1 MTKLLPLLAIMA
13 LLLALVSLASAQ
25 EATTDTSS
33 DPDLTADPPV
43 ALQQNGLV
51 KLADNTDEVD
61 DEADGL
67 VVGFVAGDPGATP
80 PSAASYRSY
89 AVSLTT
95 GSDAGWY
102 QLVEVLIATKVT
114 GTPLARLSIH
124 RDHEG
129 SPHAEALYVTH
140 FRGASEEDPD
150 LYLEFP
156 DNTPLYPNQT
166 YWAVFEEVSGLGVYE
181 ISTAPNGDENPD
193 SWPISDTSLQRNF
206 FSLTGRT
213 WQASALN
220 PIAMVVDG
228 YPVEERVLVGAHG
241 LRDTAD
247 DGPLLRFGTERI
259 TKVWLKLPMGQTFD
273 FCEPAFVAGSGTERS
288 WRLCDLHRD
297 SHYDHEW
304 AGGRGFTTGPNPTGY
319 TISGLGVDID
329 AQSGTLDPVAN
340 IYAAEAFSSRKG
352 ARDPQSPLASYQA
365 TAGIGGSPDRFAPRT
380 AVSEKL
386 HVEPGRTYVAYFQ
399 NAAAGYYQTPNARAG
414 QDAGAEDGWTLGYPY
429 GSKFIHPLGFAGDSW
444 NFRPGD
450 SKRIPL
456 NIHGWPNPLPAAPNP
471 APPPP
476 GPVLVSTLGQPS
488 NPTSQLVGKRI
499 NLEIGYAASFT
510 NGNDAVHA
518 LHGVQI
524 EVTVIP
530 PLQVLGAI
538 RASIYSD
545 GGGEPGVALYE
556 LGLRA
561 NPQVGVLT
569 FDAPADTTL
578 AANTTFWLVIDIAH
592 SPTEDFFRTAVTS
605 GTGQDACAI
614 RDWSIGD
621 VAYFREGPGAAW
633 SPNADLLKMAIL
645 GEPASS
651 ASAELGEPAC
661 DDLPGDTTTTGR
673 LVVDGD
679 GVKGQHASARDADW
693 YAVSLD
699 AGVDYQFDVVDAP
712 PVYLL
717 KIHDDQGTELR
728 TSAIAPVGD
737 TPYYQHP
744 NRVNSLPFRTDQ
756 ADTYYVSIAS
766 PKGGHAPDRV
776 YTLSA
781 QSDDHPADTTTTA
794 VAELGELTRVYLM
807 RTSSDP
813 DDTATSD
820 VDWVRASLLANVRYH
835 ISFDVGKC
843 PQTAVIE
850 GIHDADGTAIPM
862 TSSSKACSA
871 SLYFT
876 PTTKADYYIAV
887 TGKGSQFV
895 DQDDVD
901 DDGRLKGTYH
911 DRYPF
916 IGADAVLVVSLVV
929 NYCTGE
935 SLDTLGDALTPLSE
949 PAGGDLPAGTSAAG
963 RAPIGS
969 SVTGNIE
976 SATDRD
982 WFRVRFNGRIGER
995 VYWLELKGAD
1005 TGDGTLP
1012 DPLIVGIYDRQGNYI
1027 PFSHIV
1033 GQSKTRDN
1041 DSGYGRN
1048 AITDFT
1054 APCAGDYFVAVAG
1067 FEGSTGAYTLSVTD
1081 ITDTSTSI
1089 PIESVGETWFV
1100 EWGLDTAE
1108 EGNDVDYLI
1117 GNLAPGLP
1125 ATVPAHDPRN
1135 SEPTELYD
1143 TNQRGNAGASAL
1155 FRLGVV
1161 PDRDYRLEIRV
1172 PETTDGRPAN
1182 VGFIVFRGYLPYFD
1196 LGDVDE
1202 GQRSFLFNFWL
1213 VNDQRNG
1220 DVSIEFKAP
1229 RFYEARGRTLPSRL
1243 LVGFELGEYHFEPG
1257 DVYTFV
1263 LTDITDSEDDYLG
1276 AEETTG
1282 TVAVGGSVTGNLEV
1296 DNDVDWFKVRLEEGK
1311 SYRVRMRG
1319 AESGGGTLADPFL
1332 SIGHGGS
1339 FQLTDYGFGRP
1350 VLRNDD
1356 KSESE
1361 KDSELVLSV
1370 TRTHDT
1376 WISAATSGTGTGTY
1390 TIEVEEVT
1398 PSMGQRA
1405 NSPATGGPGITGTVQ
1420 AGETLTATTDG
1431 IEDEDGLT
1439 GTVFAYQWVRSDTDI
1454 EGAASSN
1461 YTVTGAD
1468 EGKPIQV
1475 RVTFTDDAG
1484 NAESLTSYAKLS
1496 APPLII
1502 PDSETPPE
1510 STETREA
1517 REAQGA
1523 QEAAESPLTA
1533 AIHDAP
1539 ESHDGQED
1547 FTFELRF
1554 SENLEGFSYKTMRDN
1569 AFTVTGGN
1577 VEGARRLDPPSN
1589 TKWQIKIRPTSN
1601 GDVTIVLPITEDCT
1615 ADGAVCT
1622 GDRKLSNRLE
1632 IIVSGPTSQQT
1643 SQQRQESTAATG
1655 SPTISGTVQVGQTL
1669 AASTTGIADTDGL
1682 TNAAYSYQ
1690 WIAND
1695 GSSDSDIA
1703 DATASAYTLVARDA
1717 GKTIKVKVSFTDDG
1731 GNEETLTS
1739 AVTAAVAATVPDAPG
1754 SLSVSVNDTGR
1765 LDVSWGAPES
1775 NGGSSVTGYRV
1786 QWKEAPDSW
1795 DTPADVSETTV
1806 TGTGHTVTGLTDG
1819 VEYTFRVFAVNT
1831 VGDSSATD
1839 DESGT
1844 SRETTAPTLSSATVD
1859 GATLTLTFSEGLT
1872 ETPLPAVATFTVNV
1886 EGNQRGVNT
1895 VAISGSTVTLTL
1907 ASAVTSTDD
1916 VSVGYT
1922 VPSDAAAA
1930 RLKDLSDNPAESF
1943 TGQTV
1948 TNNTAAAPPPLTASI
1963 HDEPSSHDGQKEFT
1977 FELRFSEN
1985 LEGFSYK
1992 TMRDNAFTV
2001 TGGNVEGA
2009 RRLDPPSNT
2018 KWQIKIRPTS
2028 NGDVTIVLPITEDCT
2043 ADGAVC
2049 TGDRKLSNR
2058 LEIIVSGPNG

>member
-67 VVGFVAGDPGATP
+67 VVGFVAGDPGTTP

-102 QLVEVLIATKVT
+102 QLAEVLIATKVT

-181 ISTAPNGDENPD
+181 ISTAPNGDEDSD

-220 PIAMVVDG
+220 PIATVVDG

-241 LRDTAD
+241 LRDTAA
-247 DGPLLRFGTERI
+247 DGPFLRFGTERV
-259 TKVWLKLPMGQTFD
+259 TKAWLNLPKDRTFD
-273 FCEPAFVAGSGTERS
+273 FCEPDFVAGSDTETS
-288 WRLCDLHRD
+288 WRLCDLHED

-319 TISGLGVDID
+319 TITGLGVDID
-329 AQSGTLDPVAN
+329 AQSGTLDPVAD

-352 ARDPQSPLASYQA
+352 ARGPQSPLASYQA

-380 AVSEKL
+380 ADSEKL

-399 NAAAGYYQTPNARAG
+399 NAAAGYYQTPNSSRG
-414 QDAGAEDGWTLGYPY
+414 EDPGAEAGWTLGHPY
-429 GSKFIHPLGFAGDSW
+429 GSRLVRPLGFGGDSW

-450 SKRIPL
+450 SRRIPL
-456 NIHGWPNPLPAAPNP
+456 NVYGWPNPLPAAPNP

-510 NGNDAVHA
+510 NGNDAVHT

-545 GGGEPGVALYE
+545 GGGEPGVALHE

-569 FDAPADTTL
+569 FDAPADTML

-605 GTGQDACAI
+605 SRGQDACAI
-614 RDWSIGD
+614 RNWSIGD
-621 VAYFREGPGAAW
+621 VAYFREGPGATW
-633 SPNADLLKMAIL
+633 SPNADLLKMAVL
-645 GEPASS
+645 GERVSS
-651 ASAELGEPAC
+651 PLVEFDEPTC
-661 DDLPGDTTTTGR
+661 GDLPGDTATAGR
-673 LVVDGD
+673 LVVAGA
-679 GVKGQHASARDADW
+679 GVEGQHHTSTDVDW

-699 AGVDYQFDVVDAP
+699 AGVDYQFDADP
-712 PVYLL
+712 TDPQPRLYLL

-728 TSAIAPVGD
+728 TSAIAPAGG
-737 TPYYQHP
+737 PPNWYQHP

-756 ADTYYVSIAS
+756 AGAYYVSIAS
-766 PKGGHAPDRV
+766 PKGGEAPDRV
-776 YTLSA
+776 YTLTA
-781 QSDDHPADTTTTA
+781 RSDDHPADTSTTA
-794 VAELGELTRVYLM
+794 VAELGEPTRVHLM

-813 DDTATSD
+813 DDTATDD

-862 TSSSKACSA
+862 TSSSGACSA

-876 PTTKADYYIAV
+876 PPTKGDYYIAV

-895 DQDDVD
+895 DKGDVD

-916 IGADAVLVVSLVV
+916 TGADAVLVVSLVP
-929 NYCTGE
+929 NYCAGE
-935 SLDTLGDALTPLSE
+935 SFDTLRDALTPLSE
-949 PAGGDLPAGTSAAG
+949 PSGADLPAGTSASG
-963 RAPIGS
+963 QAPIGS

-982 WFRVRFNGRIGER
+982 WFRVRFNGRKGER

-1027 PFSHIV
+1027 PFSHV
-1033 GQSKTRDN
+1033 AGQFKTYDN
-1041 DSGYGRN
+1041 DSGYRRN

-1067 FEGSTGAYTLSVTD
+1067 YEGSTGSYTLSVTD

-1089 PIESVGETWFV
+1089 PA
-1100 EWGLDTAE
+1100 DDY
-1108 EGNDVDYLI
+1108 EGKGFANWQGFDGPFDGTSNGDELV

-1125 ATVPAHDPRN
+1125 ATAPVYQTDY
-1135 SEPTELYD
+1135 E
-1143 TNQRGNAGASAL
+1143 L
-1155 FRLGVV
+1155 FRLSVLPG
-1161 PDRDYRLEIRV
+1161 RNYRVEVRL
-1172 PETTDGRPAN
+1172 PETTSGEPAD
-1182 VGFIVFRGYLPYFD
+1182 VDVRLLLGLHPYSD
-1196 LGDVDE
+1196 LGRADPEDIVVRHVTHERDIPGDPSLE
-1202 GQRSFLFNFWL
+1202 FTGTRTWYFSDREL
-1213 VNDQRNG
+1213 VE
-1220 DVSIEFKAP
+1220 VVV
-1229 RFYEARGRTLPSRL
+1229 PSRWL
-1243 LVGFELGEYHFEPG
+1243 ASVDILSGEYFEPG
-1257 DVYTFV
+1257 DVYTIV
-1263 LTDITDSEDDYLG
+1263 LTDITDSGDDYLG

-1282 TVAVGGSVTGNLEV
+1282 AVTVGGGSVTGNLEV
-1296 DNDVDWFKVRLEEGK
+1296 DNDVDSFRVRLEADK
-1311 SYRVRMRG
+1311 SYRIRMRG
-1319 AESGGGTLADPFL
+1319 SESEGGTLADPYV
-1332 SIGHGGS
+1332 SIIATS
-1339 FQLTDYGFGRP
+1339 PLTQTEFGFGGFQITYNND
-1350 VLRNDD
+1350 RN
-1356 KSESE
+1356 ETE
-1361 KDSELVLSV
+1361 KDSELVV
-1370 TRTHDT
+1370 TVYSSKDYL
-1376 WISAATSGTGTGTY
+1376 ILAASPGTGTGTY
-1390 TIEVEEVT
+1390 TIEVEEAT
-1398 PSMGQRA
+1398 TSMGQRA

-1439 GTVFAYQWVRSDTDI
+1439 GAVFAYQWVRSDTDI
-1454 EGAASSN
+1454 EGAASST
-1461 YTVTGAD
+1461 YTMTGDD
-1468 EGKPIQV
+1468 EGKAIQV

-1484 NAESLTSYAKLS
+1484 NAESLTSYAVLS
-1496 APPLII
+1496 VPPLII
-1502 PDSETPPE
+1502 PDEEEQEEP
-1510 STETREA
+1510 ETREA
-1517 REAQGA
+1517 REAQGE
-1523 QEAAESPLTA
+1523 QEAAETPLTA

-1554 SENLEGFSYKTMRDN
+1554 SEEPKEDFSYQTLRDHAFTVKGGTVAGARQMDGDSDTPNIRWEISVSPDSNADVTVELSATEDCDAQGAICTDDDTMLSSPLEFTVKGPPLTASFESVPTSHNGSGEFRFRIAFSEEFSLSYKTLRDDHV
-1569 AFTVTGGN
+1569 FTVEGGK
-1577 VEGARRLDPPSN
+1577 VTGARRLVKGSN
-1589 TKWQIKIRPTSN
+1589 IGWEIVVKPDSN
-1601 GDVTIVLPITEDCT
+1601 GDVTIVLPATTDCDAQGAIC
-1615 ADGAVCT
+1615 ADG
-1622 GDRKLSNRLE
+1622 DKKLSNRLE
-1632 IIVSGPTSQQT
+1632 ITVSGP
-1643 SQQRQESTAATG
+1643 
-1655 SPTISGTVQVGQTL
+1655 
-1669 AASTTGIADTDGL
+1669 
-1682 TNAAYSYQ
+1682 
-1690 WIAND
+1690 
-1695 GSSDSDIA
+1695 
-1703 DATASAYTLVARDA
+1703 
-1717 GKTIKVKVSFTDDG
+1717 G
-1731 GNEETLTS
+1731 G
-1739 AVTAAVAATVPDAPG
+1739 
-1754 SLSVSVNDTGR
+1754 
-1765 LDVSWGAPES
+1765 
-1775 NGGSSVTGYRV
+1775 
-1786 QWKEAPDSW
+1786 
-1795 DTPADVSETTV
+1795 
-1806 TGTGHTVTGLTDG
+1806 
-1819 VEYTFRVFAVNT
+1819 
-1831 VGDSSATD
+1831 
-1839 DESGT
+1839 
-1844 SRETTAPTLSSATVD
+1844 
-1859 GATLTLTFSEGLT
+1859 
-1872 ETPLPAVATFTVNV
+1872 
-1886 EGNQRGVNT
+1886 
-1895 VAISGSTVTLTL
+1895 
-1907 ASAVTSTDD
+1907 
-1916 VSVGYT
+1916 
-1922 VPSDAAAA
+1922 
-1930 RLKDLSDNPAESF
+1930 
-1943 TGQTV
+1943 
-1948 TNNTAAAPPPLTASI
+1948 
-1963 HDEPSSHDGQKEFT
+1963 
-1977 FELRFSEN
+1977 
-1985 LEGFSYK
+1985 
-1992 TMRDNAFTV
+1992 
-2001 TGGNVEGA
+2001 
-2009 RRLDPPSNT
+2009 
-2018 KWQIKIRPTS
+2018 
-2028 NGDVTIVLPITEDCT
+2028 
-2043 ADGAVC
+2043 
-2049 TGDRKLSNR
+2049 
-2058 LEIIVSGPNG
+2058 

>member
-1 MTKLLPLLAIMA
+1 MA

-67 VVGFVAGDPGATP
+67 VVGFVAGDPGTTP

-102 QLVEVLIATKVT
+102 QLVEVLIATNVT

-156 DNTPLYPNQT
+156 DNTPLYPNRT

-181 ISTAPNGDENPD
+181 ISTAPNGDEDPD
-193 SWPISDTSLQRNF
+193 GWPISDTSLQREF
-206 FSLTGRT
+206 FSLAGRS

-241 LRDTAD
+241 LRDTAS
-247 DGPLLRFGTERI
+247 DGPFLRFGTERV
-259 TKVWLKLPMGQTFD
+259 TKVWLNLPKGRTYD
-273 FCEPAFVAGSGTERS
+273 GGATNPSIRLDCEPRFVEGPDTETS
-288 WRLCDLHRD
+288 WRLCSTNR
-297 SHYDHEW
+297 HYDHEW

-329 AQSGTLDPVAN
+329 AQSGTLDPVAD
-340 IYAAEAFSSRKG
+340 IFAAEAFSSREG

-380 AVSEKL
+380 AVSEEL
-386 HVEPGRTYVAYFQ
+386 HVDPERTYVAYFQ
-399 NAAAGYYQTPNARAG
+399 NAAAGYYQTPNASRG
-414 QDAGAEDGWTLGYPY
+414 EDPGGAGWTLGGPY
-429 GSKFIHPLGFAGDSW
+429 GSRFVRPLGFGGDSW

-450 SKRIPL
+450 SRRIPL
-456 NIHGWPNPLPAAPNP
+456 NVYGWPNPLPAAPNP

-476 GPVLVSTLGQPS
+476 GPVLVSALGQPS
-488 NPTSQLVGKRI
+488 TPTGQLVGKRI
-499 NLEIGYAASFT
+499 NLEIAYAASFT
-510 NGNDAVHA
+510 NGNDAVHT

-545 GGGEPGVALYE
+545 DGGKPGVALHE

-605 GTGQDACAI
+605 STGQDACAI
-614 RDWSIGD
+614 RNWSIGD

-645 GEPASS
+645 GERASG
-651 ASAELGEPAC
+651 ASAEVGEPTC
-661 DDLPGDTTTTGR
+661 GDLPGDTATTGR
-673 LVVDGD
+673 LVVAGA
-679 GVKGQHASARDADW
+679 GVEGQHHTATDVDW

-699 AGVDYQFDVVDAP
+699 AGVDYQFDADP
-712 PVYLL
+712 TDPQPRLYLL

-728 TSAIAPVGD
+728 TSAIAPAGG
-737 TPYYQHP
+737 PPNWYQHP

-756 ADTYYVSIAS
+756 AGAYYVSIAS
-766 PKGGHAPDRV
+766 PKGGEAPDRV
-776 YTLSA
+776 YTLTA
-781 QSDDHPADTTTTA
+781 RSDDHPADTSTTA
-794 VAELGELTRVYLM
+794 VAELGEPTRVHLM

-813 DDTATSD
+813 DDTATDD
-820 VDWVRASLLANVRYH
+820 VDWVRASLLAYVRYH

-850 GIHDADGTAIPM
+850 GIHDADGTAIPI
-862 TSSSKACSA
+862 TSSSGACST
-871 SLYFT
+871 SMYFT
-876 PTTKADYYIAV
+876 PPTKGDYYIAV

-895 DQDDVD
+895 DKDDVD
-901 DDGRLKGTYH
+901 DDDRLKGTYH

-916 IGADAVLVVSLVV
+916 TGADAVLVVSLVV

-935 SLDTLGDALTPLSE
+935 SLDTLRDALTPLSE

-1041 DSGYGRN
+1041 DSGQGRN

-1143 TNQRGNAGASAL
+1143 TNQRGDAGASAL

-1202 GQRSFLFNFWL
+1202 GQRSFIFNFWL
-1213 VNDQRNG
+1213 VADQRNG

-1276 AEETTG
+1276 AEETTE
-1282 TVAVGGSVTGNLEV
+1282 TVAVGGSASGNLEV

-1332 SIGHGGS
+1332 AIGTVKATIDGY
-1339 FQLTDYGFGRP
+1339 YGFD
-1350 VLRNDD
+1350 LSALHNDD
-1356 KSESE
+1356 KSTTD
-1361 KDSELVLSV
+1361 KDSELLVPV
-1370 TRTHDT
+1370 FTTHDAY
-1376 WISAATSGTGTGTY
+1376 IHAATSGDGTGTY
-1390 TIEVEEVT
+1390 TIEVEEV
-1398 PSMGQRA
+1398 PSMQNQRA

-1439 GTVFAYQWVRSDTDI
+1439 GAVFAYQWVRSDTDI

-1461 YTVTGAD
+1461 YTVTGDD

-1502 PDSETPPE
+1502 PDEEEQEEPET
-1510 STETREA
+1510 
-1517 REAQGA
+1517 
-1523 QEAAESPLTA
+1523 PLTA

-1539 ESHDGQED
+1539 GSHDGQED

-1554 SENLEGFSYKTMRDN
+1554 SEDPKEGFSDVTLRDH
-1569 AFTVTGGN
+1569 AFTVTRGT
-1577 VEGARRLDPPSN
+1577 VVGARRLDGDSATPNTRWEISVTPDSNADVTVELPATEDCEAQGAICTEDDTMLSIPLKFTVEGPPLTASFESVPTSHNGSENFKFRIAFSEEFSLSYKTLRDDHVFTVEGGKVTGARRLVKGSN
-1589 TKWQIKIRPTSN
+1589 IGWEIVVDPDSN
-1601 GDVTIVLPITEDCT
+1601 GDVTITLPVTEDCDAQGAIC
-1615 ADGAVCT
+1615 ADG
-1622 GDRKLSNRLE
+1622 DKKLSNRLE
-1632 IIVSGPTSQQT
+1632 ITVSGP
-1643 SQQRQESTAATG
+1643 
-1655 SPTISGTVQVGQTL
+1655 SG
-1669 AASTTGIADTDGL
+1669 
-1682 TNAAYSYQ
+1682 
-1690 WIAND
+1690 
-1695 GSSDSDIA
+1695 
-1703 DATASAYTLVARDA
+1703 
-1717 GKTIKVKVSFTDDG
+1717 
-1731 GNEETLTS
+1731 
-1739 AVTAAVAATVPDAPG
+1739 
-1754 SLSVSVNDTGR
+1754 
-1765 LDVSWGAPES
+1765 
-1775 NGGSSVTGYRV
+1775 
-1786 QWKEAPDSW
+1786 
-1795 DTPADVSETTV
+1795 
-1806 TGTGHTVTGLTDG
+1806 
-1819 VEYTFRVFAVNT
+1819 
-1831 VGDSSATD
+1831 
-1839 DESGT
+1839 
-1844 SRETTAPTLSSATVD
+1844 
-1859 GATLTLTFSEGLT
+1859 
-1872 ETPLPAVATFTVNV
+1872 
-1886 EGNQRGVNT
+1886 
-1895 VAISGSTVTLTL
+1895 
-1907 ASAVTSTDD
+1907 
-1916 VSVGYT
+1916 
-1922 VPSDAAAA
+1922 
-1930 RLKDLSDNPAESF
+1930 
-1943 TGQTV
+1943 
-1948 TNNTAAAPPPLTASI
+1948 
-1963 HDEPSSHDGQKEFT
+1963 
-1977 FELRFSEN
+1977 
-1985 LEGFSYK
+1985 
-1992 TMRDNAFTV
+1992 
-2001 TGGNVEGA
+2001 
-2009 RRLDPPSNT
+2009 
-2018 KWQIKIRPTS
+2018 
-2028 NGDVTIVLPITEDCT
+2028 
-2043 ADGAVC
+2043 
-2049 TGDRKLSNR
+2049 
-2058 LEIIVSGPNG
+2058 

>member
-33 DPDLTADPPV
+33 DPDLTADPLV

-67 VVGFVAGDPGATP
+67 VVGFVAGDPGTTP

-89 AVSLTT
+89 AVSFTT
-95 GSDAGWY
+95 GGDAGWY
-102 QLVEVLIATKVT
+102 QLVEVGIATKVT

-140 FRGASEEDPD
+140 FRGASEEAPD

-181 ISTAPNGDENPD
+181 IPTAPNGDEDPD

-220 PIAMVVDG
+220 PIAIIVDG
-228 YPVEERVLVGAHG
+228 YPIEERVLVGAHG
-241 LRDTAD
+241 LRDTAA
-247 DGPLLRFGTERI
+247 DGPFLRFGTERV
-259 TKVWLKLPMGQTFD
+259 TKAWLKLPMGQTFD

-288 WRLCDLHRD
+288 WRLCDLSPS
-297 SHYDHEW
+297 SHHDHEW

-329 AQSGTLDPVAN
+329 AQSGTLDPVAD

-380 AVSEKL
+380 PVSEKL

-399 NAAAGYYQTPNARAG
+399 NAAAGYYQTPNASRG
-414 QDAGAEDGWTLGYPY
+414 EDPGAEDGWTLGYPY

-510 NGNDAVHA
+510 NGNDAVHT

-538 RASIYSD
+538 RTSIYSD

-605 GTGQDACAI
+605 SRGQDACAI
-614 RDWSIGD
+614 RNWSIGD
-621 VAYFREGPGAAW
+621 VAYFREGPGVAW
-633 SPNADLLKMAIL
+633 SPNADLLKMAVL
-645 GEPASS
+645 GERASS
-651 ASAELGEPAC
+651 PSAEVGEPAC

-679 GVKGQHASARDADW
+679 GVKGQHASARDVDW

-728 TSAIAPVGD
+728 SSAIAPAGG
-737 TPYYQHP
+737 PPNWYQHP

-756 ADTYYVSIAS
+756 AGAYYVSIAS
-766 PKGGHAPDRV
+766 PKGGEAPDRV
-776 YTLSA
+776 YTLTA
-781 QSDDHPADTTTTA
+781 RSDDHPADTSTTA
-794 VAELGELTRVYLM
+794 VAELGELTRVHLM

-813 DDTATSD
+813 DDTATND

-862 TSSSKACSA
+862 TSSSGACSA

-876 PTTKADYYIAV
+876 PPTKADYYIAV

-895 DQDDVD
+895 DKDDVD

-916 IGADAVLVVSLVV
+916 TGADADLWVSVAP
-929 NYCTGE
+929 NYCAGE
-935 SLDTLGDALTPLSE
+935 SFDTLRDALTPLSE
-949 PAGGDLPAGTSAAG
+949 PSGGDLPAGTSTSG
-963 RAPIGS
+963 QAPIGS

-982 WFRVRFNGRIGER
+982 WFRVRFNGRKGER

-1027 PFSHIV
+1027 PFSHV
-1033 GQSKTRDN
+1033 AGQFKTYDN

-1067 FEGSTGAYTLSVTD
+1067 YEGPTGSYTLSVTD

-1089 PIESVGETWFV
+1089 PA
-1100 EWGLDTAE
+1100 DDY
-1108 EGNDVDYLI
+1108 EGKGFANWQGFDGPFDGTSNGDELV

-1125 ATVPAHDPRN
+1125 ATAPVYETDY
-1135 SEPTELYD
+1135 E
-1143 TNQRGNAGASAL
+1143 L
-1155 FRLGVV
+1155 FRLSVLPGRNYRVEVRLPEPTGGEPADVNVRLLLGLRPYSDIGRADPEDIVVRHVTDEQNIPGDPSLEFTGTRTWYYSARGFVETVV
-1161 PDRDYRLEIRV
+1161 PSRWL
-1172 PETTDGRPAN
+1172 AS
-1182 VGFIVFRGYLPYFD
+1182 
-1196 LGDVDE
+1196 VDIL
-1202 GQRSFLFNFWL
+1202 S
-1213 VNDQRNG
+1213 
-1220 DVSIEFKAP
+1220 
-1229 RFYEARGRTLPSRL
+1229 
-1243 LVGFELGEYHFEPG
+1243 GEYFEPG
-1257 DVYTFV
+1257 DVYTIV
-1263 LTDITDSEDDYLG
+1263 LTDITDSGDDYQG

-1282 TVAVGGSVTGNLEV
+1282 AVAVGGSVTGNLEV
-1296 DNDVDWFKVRLEEGK
+1296 DNDVDPFRVRLEADK
-1311 SYRVRMRG
+1311 SYRIRMRG
-1319 AESGGGTLADPFL
+1319 SESGGGTLADPYV
-1332 SIGHGGS
+1332 SIVATS
-1339 FQLTDYGFGRP
+1339 PLTQTEFGFGIP
-1350 VLRNDD
+1350 INFNNDR
-1356 KSESE
+1356 SETE
-1361 KDSELVLSV
+1361 KDSELVV
-1370 TRTHDT
+1370 TVYSSKDYL
-1376 WISAATSGTGTGTY
+1376 ILAASPGTGTGTY

-1398 PSMGQRA
+1398 TSMGQRA

-1454 EGAASSN
+1454 EGAISST
-1461 YTVTGAD
+1461 YTMTDDD
-1468 EGKPIQV
+1468 EGKAIKV
-1475 RVTFTDDAG
+1475 RVTFSDDAG
-1484 NAESLTSYAKLS
+1484 NEESLTSYARLS
-1496 APPLII
+1496 APPLPPAQRDDDGPAVVVSFGSAAHSVIEGSKVKVGVEVDPERTVTVPPTVKDQGGASPADYSGVPASVTFNSGEI
-1502 PDSETPPE
+1502 SKTFTFSAAHSVTEGGTVEVTVTLDVDPERTVTVPLTVTDQDGASPADYSGVPASVTFDSGEISKTFTFSATQDDVDDDGESVKLAFGTPPPRVSAGTVNEFTVNIQDDDDPAVAVSFGSAAHSVTEGGTVEVTVTLDVDPERTVTVPLTVTDQDGASPADYSGVPASVTFDSGEISKTFTFSATQDDVDDDGESVKLAFGTPPPRVSAGTVNEFTVNIQDDDDPAVAVSFGSAAHSVTEGGTVEVTVTVDVDPERTVTVPLTVTDQDGASPADYSGVPTSVTFDSGEVLKTFTFSATQDDVDDDGESVKLAFGTPPPRVSAGTVNE
-1510 STETREA
+1510 STVNI
-1517 REAQGA
+1517 Q
-1523 QEAAESPLTA
+1523 SKPPLTA
-1533 AIHDAP
+1533 SVESAP
-1539 ESHDGQED
+1539 TSHNGSDE
-1547 FTFELRF
+1547 FRIRIAL
-1554 SENLEGFSYKTMRDN
+1554 SEEPKTGFSYKIMRDH
-1569 AFTVTGGN
+1569 AFTVTGGS
-1577 VEGARRLDPPSN
+1577 VTGARRLEPPSN
-1589 TKWQIKIRPTSN
+1589 TDWEVVVKPDSN
-1601 GDVTIVLPITEDCT
+1601 GDVTIVLPITTDCD
-1615 ADGAVCT
+1615 AQGAICT
-1622 GDRKLSNRLE
+1622 GDGRPLSNWLK
-1632 IIVSGPTSQQT
+1632 ITVLGPSG
-1643 SQQRQESTAATG
+1643 
-1655 SPTISGTVQVGQTL
+1655 
-1669 AASTTGIADTDGL
+1669 
-1682 TNAAYSYQ
+1682 
-1690 WIAND
+1690 
-1695 GSSDSDIA
+1695 
-1703 DATASAYTLVARDA
+1703 
-1717 GKTIKVKVSFTDDG
+1717 
-1731 GNEETLTS
+1731 
-1739 AVTAAVAATVPDAPG
+1739 
-1754 SLSVSVNDTGR
+1754 
-1765 LDVSWGAPES
+1765 
-1775 NGGSSVTGYRV
+1775 
-1786 QWKEAPDSW
+1786 
-1795 DTPADVSETTV
+1795 
-1806 TGTGHTVTGLTDG
+1806 
-1819 VEYTFRVFAVNT
+1819 
-1831 VGDSSATD
+1831 
-1839 DESGT
+1839 
-1844 SRETTAPTLSSATVD
+1844 
-1859 GATLTLTFSEGLT
+1859 
-1872 ETPLPAVATFTVNV
+1872 
-1886 EGNQRGVNT
+1886 
-1895 VAISGSTVTLTL
+1895 
-1907 ASAVTSTDD
+1907 
-1916 VSVGYT
+1916 
-1922 VPSDAAAA
+1922 
-1930 RLKDLSDNPAESF
+1930 
-1943 TGQTV
+1943 
-1948 TNNTAAAPPPLTASI
+1948 
-1963 HDEPSSHDGQKEFT
+1963 
-1977 FELRFSEN
+1977 
-1985 LEGFSYK
+1985 
-1992 TMRDNAFTV
+1992 
-2001 TGGNVEGA
+2001 
-2009 RRLDPPSNT
+2009 
-2018 KWQIKIRPTS
+2018 
-2028 NGDVTIVLPITEDCT
+2028 
-2043 ADGAVC
+2043 
-2049 TGDRKLSNR
+2049 
-2058 LEIIVSGPNG
+2058 

>member
-13 LLLALVSLASAQ
+13 LLLALVSLAHAQ

-43 ALQQNGLV
+43 ALQQNSSV

-95 GSDAGWY
+95 GGDAGWY

-140 FRGASEEDPD
+140 FRGASKEDPD

-156 DNTPLYPNQT
+156 DNTPLNPNQT

-247 DGPLLRFGTERI
+247 DGPFLRFGTERV

-288 WRLCDLHRD
+288 WRLCDRHRD

-340 IYAAEAFSSRKG
+340 LYAADAFSSRKG

-399 NAAAGYYQTPNARAG
+399 NAAAGYYQTPNASRG
-414 QDAGAEDGWTLGYPY
+414 EDPGAEDGWTLGYPY
-429 GSKFIHPLGFAGDSW
+429 GSKFMHPLGFGGDSW

-450 SKRIPL
+450 SRRIPL
-456 NIHGWPNPLPAAPNP
+456 NVYGWPNPLPAAPNP

-510 NGNDAVHA
+510 NGNDAVHT

-645 GEPASS
+645 GERVSS
-651 ASAELGEPAC
+651 TSAEFGEPTC
-661 DDLPGDTTTTGR
+661 GDLPGDTTTTGR

-728 TSAIAPVGD
+728 TSAIAPAGG
-737 TPYYQHP
+737 PPNWYQHP

-756 ADTYYVSIAS
+756 AGAYYVSIAS

-781 QSDDHPADTTTTA
+781 RSDDHPADTSTTA

-813 DDTATSD
+813 DDTATDD
-820 VDWVRASLLANVRYH
+820 VDWVRANLLANVRYH

-862 TSSSKACSA
+862 TSSSGACSA

-876 PTTKADYYIAV
+876 PTTKGDYYIAV

-895 DQDDVD
+895 DKEDLD

-916 IGADAVLVVSLVV
+916 IGADAILVVSLVV

-935 SLDTLGDALTPLSE
+935 SLDTLRDALTPLSE
-949 PAGGDLPAGTSAAG
+949 PSGADLPAGMSASG

-982 WFRVRFNGRIGER
+982 WFRVRFDGRIGER

-1005 TGDGTLP
+1005 TGDGTLE

-1027 PFSHIV
+1027 PYSHV
-1033 GQSKTRDN
+1033 LGQSLTWNN

-1054 APCAGDYFVAVAG
+1054 EPCAGDYFVAVAG

-1089 PIESVGETWFV
+1089 PGQSRTGDDFAGWADDRVAFRG
-1100 EWGLDTAE
+1100 
-1108 EGNDVDYLI
+1108 DVDFLI

-1125 ATVPAHDPRN
+1125 ATIPAHDLTV
-1135 SEPTELYD
+1135 SEPTELHD
-1143 TNQRGNAGASAL
+1143 TNQAGNAGASDL

-1161 PDRDYRLEIRV
+1161 PDRDYRLELRV

-1182 VGFIVFRGYLPYFD
+1182 VSFFVLRGYIPYFD
-1196 LGDVDE
+1196 LGDENEVP
-1202 GQRSFLFNFWL
+1202 GAMVYNFWL
-1213 VNDQRNG
+1213 VDDKKNG
-1220 DVSIEFKAP
+1220 DLSIEFKAP
-1229 RFYEARGRTLPSRL
+1229 RFYEVRGRNIPARL
-1243 LVGFELGEYHFEPG
+1243 LVAFELGEYHFEPG
-1257 DVYTFV
+1257 DVYTVV

-1311 SYRVRMRG
+1311 SYRIRMRG
-1319 AESGGGTLADPFL
+1319 AESGGGTLADPTVVVGTIA
-1332 SIGHGGS
+1332 SVSAGY
-1339 FQLTDYGFGRP
+1339 YGFNAP
-1350 VLRNDD
+1350 PPFNDD
-1356 KSESE
+1356 KSTTE
-1361 KDSELVLSV
+1361 KDSELVV
-1370 TRTHDT
+1370 PVFTTHDAY
-1376 WISAATSGTGTGTY
+1376 IHAATSGTGTGTY

-1398 PSMGQRA
+1398 TSMGQSA

-1439 GTVFAYQWVRSDTDI
+1439 GAVFAYQWVRSDTDI
-1454 EGAASSN
+1454 EGAASST
-1461 YTVTGAD
+1461 YTMTGDD
-1468 EGKPIQV
+1468 EGKAIQV

-1496 APPLII
+1496 VPPLII
-1502 PDSETPPE
+1502 PDEEPPPE
-1510 STETREA
+1510 STATREE

-1523 QEAAESPLTA
+1523 QEAAETPLTA

-1554 SENLEGFSYKTMRDN
+1554 SEEPKEDFSDVTLRDH
-1569 AFTVTGGN
+1569 AFTVTGGEVAGARKLDSDSATPN
-1577 VEGARRLDPPSN
+1577 TRWEITVTPDSNADVTVELPATEDCEAQGAICTEDDTMLSSPLKFTVKGPPLTASTVSVPTSHTGSGEFRFRIAFSEEFSLSYKTLRDDHVFTVEGGKVTGARRLVKGSN
-1589 TKWQIKIRPTSN
+1589 IGWEIVVEPDSN
-1601 GDVTIVLPITEDCT
+1601 GDVTIVLPPTTDCN
-1615 ADGAVCT
+1615 AQGAICT
-1622 GDRKLSNRLE
+1622 GDGRPLSNRLE
-1632 IIVSGPTSQQT
+1632 ITVSGP
-1643 SQQRQESTAATG
+1643 
-1655 SPTISGTVQVGQTL
+1655 
-1669 AASTTGIADTDGL
+1669 
-1682 TNAAYSYQ
+1682 
-1690 WIAND
+1690 
-1695 GSSDSDIA
+1695 
-1703 DATASAYTLVARDA
+1703 
-1717 GKTIKVKVSFTDDG
+1717 G
-1731 GNEETLTS
+1731 G
-1739 AVTAAVAATVPDAPG
+1739 
-1754 SLSVSVNDTGR
+1754 
-1765 LDVSWGAPES
+1765 
-1775 NGGSSVTGYRV
+1775 
-1786 QWKEAPDSW
+1786 
-1795 DTPADVSETTV
+1795 
-1806 TGTGHTVTGLTDG
+1806 
-1819 VEYTFRVFAVNT
+1819 
-1831 VGDSSATD
+1831 
-1839 DESGT
+1839 
-1844 SRETTAPTLSSATVD
+1844 
-1859 GATLTLTFSEGLT
+1859 
-1872 ETPLPAVATFTVNV
+1872 
-1886 EGNQRGVNT
+1886 
-1895 VAISGSTVTLTL
+1895 
-1907 ASAVTSTDD
+1907 
-1916 VSVGYT
+1916 
-1922 VPSDAAAA
+1922 
-1930 RLKDLSDNPAESF
+1930 
-1943 TGQTV
+1943 
-1948 TNNTAAAPPPLTASI
+1948 
-1963 HDEPSSHDGQKEFT
+1963 
-1977 FELRFSEN
+1977 
-1985 LEGFSYK
+1985 
-1992 TMRDNAFTV
+1992 
-2001 TGGNVEGA
+2001 
-2009 RRLDPPSNT
+2009 
-2018 KWQIKIRPTS
+2018 
-2028 NGDVTIVLPITEDCT
+2028 
-2043 ADGAVC
+2043 
-2049 TGDRKLSNR
+2049 
-2058 LEIIVSGPNG
+2058 

>member
-1 MTKLLPLLAIMA
+1 MTRLLPLLAILV
-13 LLLALVSLASAQ
+13 LLLGLVSLAHAQ
-25 EATTDTSS
+25 ETTTDTSS
-33 DPDLTADPPV
+33 DPDQADDPPV
-43 ALQQNGLV
+43 ALQQNSPV

-61 DEADGL
+61 DEDDGL
-67 VVGFVAGDPGATP
+67 VAGFVAGDPGATP

-89 AVSLTT
+89 AVSFTT

-102 QLVEVLIATKVT
+102 QLVEVIIATKVT

-181 ISTAPNGDENPD
+181 ISTAPNGDEDPD

-510 NGNDAVHA
+510 NGNDAVHT

-545 GGGEPGVALYE
+545 VGGEPGVALHE

-605 GTGQDACAI
+605 SRGQDACAI
-614 RDWSIGD
+614 RNWSIGD

-645 GEPASS
+645 GERVSS
-651 ASAELGEPAC
+651 TSAELGEPTC
-661 DDLPGDTTTTGR
+661 GDLPGDTTTTGR
-673 LVVDGD
+673 LVVDGA

-693 YAVSLD
+693 YAVSLE

-756 ADTYYVSIAS
+756 AGAYYVSIAS

-781 QSDDHPADTTTTA
+781 QSDDHPADTSTTA

-871 SLYFT
+871 SMYFT
-876 PTTKADYYIAV
+876 PPTKGDYYIAV

-895 DQDDVD
+895 DKEDVD

-916 IGADAVLVVSLVV
+916 IGADAILVVSLVV

-935 SLDTLGDALTPLSE
+935 SLDTLRDALTPLSE
-949 PAGGDLPAGTSAAG
+949 PSGGDLPAGTSARG
-963 RAPIGS
+963 RVPIGS

-1012 DPLIVGIYDRQGNYI
+1012 DPLIVGIYDRQGTDI
-1027 PFSHIV
+1027 PYSHV
-1033 GQSKTRDN
+1033 AGQFKTYDN

-1054 APCAGDYFVAVAG
+1054 ERCAGDYFVAVAG
-1067 FEGSTGAYTLSVTD
+1067 YEDSTGSYTLSVTD

-1089 PIESVGETWFV
+1089 PADDYEGKGFANWQGFDGPFDGTGEGDELV
-1100 EWGLDTAE
+1100 
-1108 EGNDVDYLI
+1108 

-1125 ATVPAHDPRN
+1125 ATAPVYETDY
-1135 SEPTELYD
+1135 E
-1143 TNQRGNAGASAL
+1143 L
-1155 FRLGVV
+1155 FRLGVL
-1161 PDRDYRLEIRV
+1161 PGRNYRVEVRL
-1172 PETTDGRPAN
+1172 PEPTGGEPAN
-1182 VGFIVFRGYLPYFD
+1182 VDLRLLLGLRPYSDLGRADPEDIVFRHVTDEQDTP
-1196 LGDVDE
+1196 GDP
-1202 GQRSFLFNFWL
+1202 SL
-1213 VNDQRNG
+1213 
-1220 DVSIEFKAP
+1220 EFKGT
-1229 RFYEARGRTLPSRL
+1229 RTWYYSARGLVETVVPSRWFVSVDIL
-1243 LVGFELGEYHFEPG
+1243 SGENFEPG
-1257 DVYTFV
+1257 DVYTIV
-1263 LTDITDSEDDYLG
+1263 LTDITDSGDDYLG

-1282 TVAVGGSVTGNLEV
+1282 AVAVGGSVTGNLEV
-1296 DNDVDWFKVRLEEGK
+1296 DNDVDSFRVRLEADK
-1311 SYRVRMRG
+1311 SYRIRMRG
-1319 AESGGGTLADPFL
+1319 SESGGGTLADPYV
-1332 SIGHGGS
+1332 SIVATS
-1339 FQLTDYGFGRP
+1339 PLTQTEFGFGFP
-1350 VLRNDD
+1350 ITYNNDR
-1356 KSESE
+1356 SETE
-1361 KDSELVLSV
+1361 KDSELVITVYSSKDYL
-1370 TRTHDT
+1370 
-1376 WISAATSGTGTGTY
+1376 ILAASPGTGTGTY

-1398 PSMGQRA
+1398 TSMGQRA

-1439 GTVFAYQWVRSDTDI
+1439 GSVFSYQWVRSGADI
-1454 EGAASSN
+1454 EGAASST
-1461 YTVTGAD
+1461 YTVTGDD

-1502 PDSETPPE
+1502 PDEEPPPK
-1510 STETREA
+1510 STATREA
-1517 REAQGA
+1517 REAQGG
-1523 QEAAESPLTA
+1523 QEAAETPLTA

-1539 ESHDGQED
+1539 GSHDGQED

-1554 SENLEGFSYKTMRDN
+1554 SEELKEGFSDVTLRDH
-1569 AFTVTGGN
+1569 AFTVTGGT
-1577 VEGARRLDPPSN
+1577 VEGARQLDGGSATPNIRWEITVSPDSNANVTVKLPVTEDCDTQGAICTADGTMLSSPLKFTVKGPPLTASTVSVPTSHNGSGEFRFRIAFSEEFSLSYKTLRDDHVFTVEGGKVTGARRLVKGSN
-1589 TKWQIKIRPTSN
+1589 IGWEIVVKPDSN
-1601 GDVTIVLPITEDCT
+1601 GDVTITLPATTDCDAQGAICT
-1615 ADGAVCT
+1615 DDG
-1622 GDRKLSNRLE
+1622 RMLSNRLE
-1632 IIVSGPTSQQT
+1632 LTVSG
-1643 SQQRQESTAATG
+1643 
-1655 SPTISGTVQVGQTL
+1655 
-1669 AASTTGIADTDGL
+1669 
-1682 TNAAYSYQ
+1682 
-1690 WIAND
+1690 
-1695 GSSDSDIA
+1695 SS
-1703 DATASAYTLVARDA
+1703 R
-1717 GKTIKVKVSFTDDG
+1717 
-1731 GNEETLTS
+1731 
-1739 AVTAAVAATVPDAPG
+1739 
-1754 SLSVSVNDTGR
+1754 
-1765 LDVSWGAPES
+1765 
-1775 NGGSSVTGYRV
+1775 
-1786 QWKEAPDSW
+1786 
-1795 DTPADVSETTV
+1795 
-1806 TGTGHTVTGLTDG
+1806 
-1819 VEYTFRVFAVNT
+1819 
-1831 VGDSSATD
+1831 
-1839 DESGT
+1839 
-1844 SRETTAPTLSSATVD
+1844 
-1859 GATLTLTFSEGLT
+1859 
-1872 ETPLPAVATFTVNV
+1872 
-1886 EGNQRGVNT
+1886 
-1895 VAISGSTVTLTL
+1895 
-1907 ASAVTSTDD
+1907 
-1916 VSVGYT
+1916 
-1922 VPSDAAAA
+1922 
-1930 RLKDLSDNPAESF
+1930 
-1943 TGQTV
+1943 
-1948 TNNTAAAPPPLTASI
+1948 
-1963 HDEPSSHDGQKEFT
+1963 
-1977 FELRFSEN
+1977 
-1985 LEGFSYK
+1985 
-1992 TMRDNAFTV
+1992 
-2001 TGGNVEGA
+2001 
-2009 RRLDPPSNT
+2009 
-2018 KWQIKIRPTS
+2018 
-2028 NGDVTIVLPITEDCT
+2028 
-2043 ADGAVC
+2043 
-2049 TGDRKLSNR
+2049 
-2058 LEIIVSGPNG
+2058 

>member
-13 LLLALVSLASAQ
+13 LLLALVSLASAL

-43 ALQQNGLV
+43 APQQNGSV
-51 KLADNTDEVD
+51 KLADNTDQVD
-61 DEADGL
+61 GEADGL

-102 QLVEVLIATKVT
+102 QLVEVRIATKVT

-150 LYLEFP
+150 LHLEFP
-156 DNTPLYPNQT
+156 DNTPLFPNQT

-241 LRDTAD
+241 LRDTAA
-247 DGPLLRFGTERI
+247 DGPFLRFGTERI

-288 WRLCDLHRD
+288 WRRCDLSPS
-297 SHYDHEW
+297 SHHDHEW

-510 NGNDAVHA
+510 NGNDAVHT

-605 GTGQDACAI
+605 SRGQDACAI
-614 RDWSIGD
+614 RNWSIGD
-621 VAYFREGPGAAW
+621 VAYFREGPGATW
-633 SPNADLLKMAIL
+633 SPNADLLKMAVL
-645 GEPASS
+645 GERASS
-651 ASAELGEPAC
+651 PSAEVGEPTC
-661 DDLPGDTTTTGR
+661 GDLPGDTTTPGR
-673 LVVDGD
+673 LVVAGA
-679 GVKGQHASARDADW
+679 GVEGQHHTSTDVDW

-699 AGVDYQFDVVDAP
+699 AGVDYQFDADP
-712 PVYLL
+712 TDPQPRLYLL

-728 TSAIAPVGD
+728 SSAIAPAGG
-737 TPYYQHP
+737 PPNWYQLP

-756 ADTYYVSIAS
+756 AGAYYVSIAS
-766 PKGGHAPDRV
+766 PKGGEAPDRV
-776 YTLSA
+776 YTLTA
-781 QSDDHPADTTTTA
+781 RSDDHPADTSTTA
-794 VAELGELTRVYLM
+794 VAELGEPTRVHLM

-813 DDTATSD
+813 DDTATDD

-862 TSSSKACSA
+862 TSSSGACSA

-895 DQDDVD
+895 DKDDVD

-916 IGADAVLVVSLVV
+916 TGADAVLVVSLVV

-935 SLDTLGDALTPLSE
+935 SLDTLRDALTPLSE
-949 PAGGDLPAGTSAAG
+949 PSGGDLPAGTSASG
-963 RAPIGS
+963 RAPIGG

-982 WFRVRFNGRIGER
+982 WFRVRFNGRKGER

-1027 PFSHIV
+1027 PYSHV
-1033 GQSKTRDN
+1033 AGQFKTYDN

-1054 APCAGDYFVAVAG
+1054 ERCAGDYFVAVAG
-1067 FEGSTGAYTLSVTD
+1067 YEGSTGAYTLSLTD

-1089 PIESVGETWFV
+1089 PADDYEGIGFANWQGFEGAFDGTSVGDELV
-1100 EWGLDTAE
+1100 
-1108 EGNDVDYLI
+1108 
-1117 GNLAPGLP
+1117 GNLVPGLP
-1125 ATVPAHDPRN
+1125 ATAPVYETDY
-1135 SEPTELYD
+1135 E
-1143 TNQRGNAGASAL
+1143 L
-1155 FRLGVV
+1155 FRLGVL
-1161 PDRDYRLEIRV
+1161 PGRNYRVEVRL
-1172 PETTDGRPAN
+1172 PETTGGEPAD
-1182 VGFIVFRGYLPYFD
+1182 VHVRLLLGLHPYSDLGGSSQSEIVFRHVTDEQDIPGDPSLEFTGTRTWYFSS
-1196 LGDVDE
+1196 LGFAGTV
-1202 GQRSFLFNFWL
+1202 
-1213 VNDQRNG
+1213 V
-1220 DVSIEFKAP
+1220 
-1229 RFYEARGRTLPSRL
+1229 PSRWFVSVDIL
-1243 LVGFELGEYHFEPG
+1243 EDDFEPE
-1257 DVYTFV
+1257 DVYTIV
-1263 LTDITDSEDDYLG
+1263 LTDITDSGDDYQG

-1282 TVAVGGSVTGNLEV
+1282 AVAVGGSVTGNLEV
-1296 DNDVDWFKVRLEEGK
+1296 DNDVDPFRVRLEADK
-1311 SYRVRMRG
+1311 SYRIRMRG
-1319 AESGGGTLADPFL
+1319 SESGGGTLADPYV
-1332 SIGHGGS
+1332 SIVATS
-1339 FQLTDYGFGRP
+1339 PTTQTEFGFGIP
-1350 VLRNDD
+1350 ITYNNDR
-1356 KSESE
+1356 SETE
-1361 KDSELVLSV
+1361 KDSELVV
-1370 TRTHDT
+1370 TVYSSKDYL
-1376 WISAATSGTGTGTY
+1376 ILAASPGTGTGTY
-1390 TIEVEEVT
+1390 TIEVEEAT
-1398 PSMGQRA
+1398 TSMGQRA

-1420 AGETLTATTDG
+1420 AGETLTATTYG

-1439 GTVFAYQWVRSDTDI
+1439 GAVFAYQWVRSGADI
-1454 EGAASSN
+1454 EGAASST
-1461 YTVTGAD
+1461 YTMTGDD
-1468 EGKPIQV
+1468 EGKAIQV

-1484 NAESLTSYAKLS
+1484 NAELLTSYAKLS

-1554 SENLEGFSYKTMRDN
+1554 SEEPKEDFSYQTLRDHAFTVKGGTVAGARQMDGDSDTPNIRWEISVSPDSNADVTVELPATEDCDAQGAICTDDGTMLSSPLELTVKGPPLTASLESVPTSHNGSGEFRFRIAFSEEFSLSYKTLRDDHV
-1569 AFTVTGGN
+1569 FTVEGGK
-1577 VEGARRLDPPSN
+1577 VTGARRLVKGSN
-1589 TKWQIKIRPTSN
+1589 IGWEIVVKPDSN
-1601 GDVTIVLPITEDCT
+1601 GDVTIVLPATTDCN
-1615 ADGAVCT
+1615 AQGAICT
-1622 GDRKLSNRLE
+1622 GDGRPLSNRLE
-1632 IIVSGPTSQQT
+1632 ITVSGP
-1643 SQQRQESTAATG
+1643 
-1655 SPTISGTVQVGQTL
+1655 
-1669 AASTTGIADTDGL
+1669 
-1682 TNAAYSYQ
+1682 
-1690 WIAND
+1690 
-1695 GSSDSDIA
+1695 
-1703 DATASAYTLVARDA
+1703 
-1717 GKTIKVKVSFTDDG
+1717 G
-1731 GNEETLTS
+1731 G
-1739 AVTAAVAATVPDAPG
+1739 
-1754 SLSVSVNDTGR
+1754 
-1765 LDVSWGAPES
+1765 
-1775 NGGSSVTGYRV
+1775 
-1786 QWKEAPDSW
+1786 
-1795 DTPADVSETTV
+1795 
-1806 TGTGHTVTGLTDG
+1806 
-1819 VEYTFRVFAVNT
+1819 
-1831 VGDSSATD
+1831 
-1839 DESGT
+1839 
-1844 SRETTAPTLSSATVD
+1844 
-1859 GATLTLTFSEGLT
+1859 
-1872 ETPLPAVATFTVNV
+1872 
-1886 EGNQRGVNT
+1886 
-1895 VAISGSTVTLTL
+1895 
-1907 ASAVTSTDD
+1907 
-1916 VSVGYT
+1916 
-1922 VPSDAAAA
+1922 
-1930 RLKDLSDNPAESF
+1930 
-1943 TGQTV
+1943 
-1948 TNNTAAAPPPLTASI
+1948 
-1963 HDEPSSHDGQKEFT
+1963 
-1977 FELRFSEN
+1977 
-1985 LEGFSYK
+1985 
-1992 TMRDNAFTV
+1992 
-2001 TGGNVEGA
+2001 
-2009 RRLDPPSNT
+2009 
-2018 KWQIKIRPTS
+2018 
-2028 NGDVTIVLPITEDCT
+2028 
-2043 ADGAVC
+2043 
-2049 TGDRKLSNR
+2049 
-2058 LEIIVSGPNG
+2058 

>member
-1 MTKLLPLLAIMA
+1 MTRLLPILAIMA
-13 LLLALVSLASAQ
+13 LLVGLVSLAHAQ
-25 EATTDTSS
+25 ETTTDTSS
-33 DPDLTADPPV
+33 DPDQADDPPV
-43 ALQQNGLV
+43 ALQQNSPV

-61 DEADGL
+61 DEDDGL
-67 VVGFVAGDPGATP
+67 VAGFVAGDPGATP

-89 AVSLTT
+89 AVSFTT

-102 QLVEVLIATKVT
+102 QLVEVIIATKVT

-124 RDHEG
+124 RDHAG

-181 ISTAPNGDENPD
+181 ISTAPNGDEDPD

-220 PIAMVVDG
+220 PIAIIVDG
-228 YPVEERVLVGAHG
+228 YPVQERVLVGAHG
-241 LRDTAD
+241 LRDTAA
-247 DGPLLRFGTERI
+247 DGPFLRFGTERV
-259 TKVWLKLPMGQTFD
+259 TKVWLKLPKGRTYDGGATNPSIRLDCDPQ
-273 FCEPAFVAGSGTERS
+273 FVEGPDTETS
-288 WRLCDLHRD
+288 WRLCSTNR
-297 SHYDHEW
+297 HYDHEW

-329 AQSGTLDPVAN
+329 LESGTLDPVAN
-340 IYAAEAFSSRKG
+340 LYAVDAFSSREG

-365 TAGIGGSPDRFAPRT
+365 TAGIGRSPDRFSART
-380 AVSEKL
+380 AVSEDL

-399 NAAAGYYQTPNARAG
+399 NAAAGYYQTPNASRG
-414 QDAGAEDGWTLGYPY
+414 ENPGAEAGWTLGGPY
-429 GSKFIHPLGFAGDSW
+429 GSRFVHPVGFGGDDW
-444 NFRPGD
+444 NLDNEF
-450 SKRIPL
+450 KWIPL
-456 NIHGWPNPLPAAPNP
+456 NVYGWPNPLPPAPNP

-476 GPVLVSTLGQPS
+476 GPMLVSALGQPS
-488 NPTSQLVGKRI
+488 TPTGQLVGKRI
-499 NLEIGYAASFT
+499 NLEIAYAASFT
-510 NGNDAVHA
+510 NGNDAVHT

-524 EVTVIP
+524 EVTFIP
-530 PLQVLGAI
+530 SSQVLGAI

-545 GGGEPGVALYE
+545 DGGKPGLALHQ

-569 FDAPADTTL
+569 FEAPADTTL

-605 GTGQDACAI
+605 STGQDACAI
-614 RDWSIGD
+614 RNWSIGD

-645 GEPASS
+645 GERASG
-651 ASAELGEPAC
+651 ASAEFSEPTC
-661 DDLPGDTTTTGR
+661 GDLPGDTTTTGR
-673 LVVDGD
+673 LVVDGA
-679 GVKGQHASARDADW
+679 GVEGQHHTATDADW
-693 YAVSLD
+693 YAVSLEAD
-699 AGVDYQFDVVDAP
+699 VDYQFDADP
-712 PVYLL
+712 TDPQPTLYLL

-728 TSAIAPVGD
+728 TSAIAPVGGP
-737 TPYYQHP
+737 TNWYQHP

-756 ADTYYVSIAS
+756 AGAYYVSIAS
-766 PKGGHAPDRV
+766 PKGGEAPDRV
-776 YTLSA
+776 YTLTA
-781 QSDDHPADTTTTA
+781 RSDDHPADTTTTA
-794 VAELGELTRVYLM
+794 VAELGEPTRVYLM

-813 DDTATSD
+813 DDTATDD
-820 VDWVRASLLANVRYH
+820 VDWVRVSLLANVRYY
-835 ISFDVGKC
+835 INFDVGKC
-843 PQTAVIE
+843 GQTAVIE

-871 SLYFT
+871 DMYFT
-876 PTTKADYYIAV
+876 PTTKGDYYIAV

-895 DQDDVD
+895 DKDDVD

-916 IGADAVLVVSLVV
+916 TGADAVLVVSLVV
-929 NYCTGE
+929 NYCAGE
-935 SLDTLGDALTPLSE
+935 SLDTLRDALTPLSE
-949 PAGGDLPAGTSAAG
+949 PPGGDLPAGTSASG
-963 RAPIGS
+963 RAPSGS

-1005 TGDGTLP
+1005 TGDGTLE
-1012 DPLIVGIYDRQGNYI
+1012 DPLIVGIYDRQGTYI
-1027 PFSHIV
+1027 PYSHV
-1033 GQSKTRDN
+1033 LGQSKTRDN

-1054 APCAGDYFVAVAG
+1054 ERCAGDYFVAVAG

-1089 PIESVGETWFV
+1089 PVESVGESWFI
-1100 EWGLDTAE
+1100 EWVLDTAD

-1135 SEPTELYD
+1135 PEPTELYD
-1143 TNQRGNAGASAL
+1143 TNQRGNAGGSLL

-1182 VGFIVFRGYLPYFD
+1182 VGFIVFRGYLPYYD

-1202 GQRSFLFNFWL
+1202 GQRSFIFSFWL
-1213 VNDQRNG
+1213 VDDQRNG
-1220 DVSIEFKAP
+1220 DISMEFKAP
-1229 RFYEARGRTLPSRL
+1229 RFHEVRGRTLPSRL

-1311 SYRVRMRG
+1311 SYRVSMRG

-1332 SIGHGGS
+1332 AIGVGAS
-1339 FQLTDYGFGRP
+1339 FTLADYGFGA

-1361 KDSELVLSV
+1361 KDSELALSV

-1376 WISAATSGTGTGTY
+1376 WISAATSGTGMGTY

-1398 PSMGQRA
+1398 TSMGQRA

-1439 GTVFAYQWVRSDTDI
+1439 GSVFSYQWVRSDTDI
-1454 EGAASSN
+1454 EGAASST
-1461 YTVTGAD
+1461 YTMTGDD
-1468 EGKPIQV
+1468 EGKAIQV

-1484 NAESLTSYAKLS
+1484 NAESLTSYAVLS
-1496 APPLII
+1496 VPPLII
-1502 PDSETPPE
+1502 PDEEPPPE
-1510 STETREA
+1510 STET
-1517 REAQGA
+1517 
-1523 QEAAESPLTA
+1523 AETPLTA

-1539 ESHDGQED
+1539 ESHDGQAD

-1554 SENLEGFSYKTMRDN
+1554 SEEPTEGFSSLTLRDH
-1569 AFTVTGGN
+1569 AFTVTGGT
-1577 VEGARRLDPPSN
+1577 VEGARQLDGDSATPDIRWEISVTPDSNADVTVELPATEDCDAQGAICTEDGTMLSSPLKFTVKGPPLTASFESVPTSHNGSGEFRFRIAFSEAPKSGFSYTTMRDHAFTVTGGSVTGARRLVSGKNLRWEIVVSPD
-1589 TKWQIKIRPTSN
+1589 SN
-1601 GDVTIVLPITEDCT
+1601 GDVTITLPATTDCDAQGAIC
-1615 ADGAVCT
+1615 AD
-1622 GDRKLSNRLE
+1622 GDRKLSSRLE
-1632 IIVSGPTSQQT
+1632 RTVSGP
-1643 SQQRQESTAATG
+1643 
-1655 SPTISGTVQVGQTL
+1655 
-1669 AASTTGIADTDGL
+1669 
-1682 TNAAYSYQ
+1682 
-1690 WIAND
+1690 
-1695 GSSDSDIA
+1695 
-1703 DATASAYTLVARDA
+1703 
-1717 GKTIKVKVSFTDDG
+1717 G
-1731 GNEETLTS
+1731 G
-1739 AVTAAVAATVPDAPG
+1739 
-1754 SLSVSVNDTGR
+1754 
-1765 LDVSWGAPES
+1765 
-1775 NGGSSVTGYRV
+1775 
-1786 QWKEAPDSW
+1786 
-1795 DTPADVSETTV
+1795 
-1806 TGTGHTVTGLTDG
+1806 
-1819 VEYTFRVFAVNT
+1819 
-1831 VGDSSATD
+1831 
-1839 DESGT
+1839 
-1844 SRETTAPTLSSATVD
+1844 
-1859 GATLTLTFSEGLT
+1859 
-1872 ETPLPAVATFTVNV
+1872 
-1886 EGNQRGVNT
+1886 
-1895 VAISGSTVTLTL
+1895 
-1907 ASAVTSTDD
+1907 
-1916 VSVGYT
+1916 
-1922 VPSDAAAA
+1922 
-1930 RLKDLSDNPAESF
+1930 
-1943 TGQTV
+1943 
-1948 TNNTAAAPPPLTASI
+1948 
-1963 HDEPSSHDGQKEFT
+1963 
-1977 FELRFSEN
+1977 
-1985 LEGFSYK
+1985 
-1992 TMRDNAFTV
+1992 
-2001 TGGNVEGA
+2001 
-2009 RRLDPPSNT
+2009 
-2018 KWQIKIRPTS
+2018 
-2028 NGDVTIVLPITEDCT
+2028 
-2043 ADGAVC
+2043 
-2049 TGDRKLSNR
+2049 
-2058 LEIIVSGPNG
+2058 

>member
-1 MTKLLPLLAIMA
+1 MTRLLPILAIMA
-13 LLLALVSLASAQ
+13 LLVGFVSLAHAQ
-25 EATTDTSS
+25 ETTTDTSS
-33 DPDLTADPPV
+33 DPDQADDPPV
-43 ALQQNGLV
+43 ALQQNSPV

-61 DEADGL
+61 DEDDGL
-67 VVGFVAGDPGATP
+67 VAGFVAGDPGATP

-89 AVSLTT
+89 AVSFTT

-124 RDHEG
+124 RDHQG

-140 FRGASEEDPD
+140 FRGASKEDPD

-181 ISTAPNGDENPD
+181 ISTAPNGDEGPD
-193 SWPISDTSLQRNF
+193 SWPISDTSLQREF
-206 FSLTGRT
+206 FSLAGRT

-241 LRDTAD
+241 LRDTAA
-247 DGPLLRFGTERI
+247 DGPFLRFGAERV
-259 TKVWLKLPMGQTFD
+259 TKVWLNLPKGRTYD
-273 FCEPAFVAGSGTERS
+273 GGATNPSIRVDCEPRFVEGPDTETS
-288 WRLCDLHRD
+288 WRLCSTNR
-297 SHYDHEW
+297 HYDHEW

-329 AQSGTLDPVAN
+329 AQSGTLDPVAD
-340 IYAAEAFSSRKG
+340 IYAAEAFSSREG
-352 ARDPQSPLASYQA
+352 ARDPQPPLASYQA

-380 AVSEKL
+380 AVSEEL
-386 HVEPGRTYVAYFQ
+386 HVDPERTYVAYFQ
-399 NAAAGYYQTPNARAG
+399 NAAAGYYQTPNASRG
-414 QDAGAEDGWTLGYPY
+414 EDPGAAGWTLGGPY
-429 GSKFIHPLGFAGDSW
+429 GSRFVRPLGFGGDSW
-444 NFRPGD
+444 NLGKGD
-450 SKRIPL
+450 ARRIPL
-456 NIHGWPNPLPAAPNP
+456 NVYGWPNPLPPAPNP

-476 GPVLVSTLGQPS
+476 GPVLVSALGQPS
-488 NPTSQLVGKRI
+488 TPTGQLVGKRI
-499 NLEIGYAASFT
+499 NLEIAYAASFT
-510 NGNDAVHA
+510 NGNDAVHT

-545 GGGEPGVALYE
+545 DGGEPGVALHV

-569 FDAPADTTL
+569 FEAPADTTL

-605 GTGQDACAI
+605 STGQDACAI
-614 RDWSIGD
+614 RNWSIGD

-645 GEPASS
+645 GERVSS
-651 ASAELGEPAC
+651 PSAELGEPTC
-661 DDLPGDTTTTGR
+661 GDLPGDTTTAGR

-728 TSAIAPVGD
+728 TSAIAPVEG
-737 TPYYQHP
+737 PQNYYQLP

-756 ADTYYVSIAS
+756 AGAYYVSIAS

-781 QSDDHPADTTTTA
+781 RSDDYPADTTTEA

-813 DDTATSD
+813 DDTATND

-835 ISFDVGKC
+835 IIFDVGKC

-862 TSSSKACSA
+862 TSSSGACSA
-871 SLYFT
+871 SMYFT
-876 PTTKADYYIAV
+876 PPTKGDYYIAV

-895 DQDDVD
+895 DKDDVD

-916 IGADAVLVVSLVV
+916 TGADAVLVVSLVV
-929 NYCTGE
+929 NYCAGE
-935 SLDTLGDALTPLSE
+935 SLDTLRDALTPLSE
-949 PAGGDLPAGTSAAG
+949 PPGGDLPAGTSAAG
-963 RAPIGS
+963 RSPIGS

-1005 TGDGTLP
+1005 TDDGTLP
-1012 DPLIVGIYDRQGNYI
+1012 DPHIVGIYDRQGAYI
-1027 PFSHIV
+1027 PYSHV
-1033 GQSKTRDN
+1033 LGQSKTRDN

-1054 APCAGDYFVAVAG
+1054 APCAGDHFVAVAG

-1089 PIESVGETWFV
+1089 PVEAVGESWFV
-1100 EWGLDTAE
+1100 EWLLDTAD

-1143 TNQRGNAGASAL
+1143 TNQRGDAGASVL

-1182 VGFIVFRGYLPYFD
+1182 VGFIVFRGYLPYYD

-1202 GQRSFLFNFWL
+1202 GQRSFVFSFWL
-1213 VNDQRNG
+1213 LDDQRDG
-1220 DVSIEFKAP
+1220 DISSEFKAP
-1229 RFYEARGRTLPSRL
+1229 RFHEVKGRTIPSRL

-1296 DNDVDWFKVRLEEGK
+1296 DNDVDWFRVRLEEGK
-1311 SYRVRMRG
+1311 SYRVSMSG

-1332 SIGHGGS
+1332 AIGYGPS
-1339 FQLTDYGFGRP
+1339 LTPTDYGFADP

-1370 TRTHDT
+1370 TRTHDA

-1398 PSMGQRA
+1398 TSMGQRA

-1439 GTVFAYQWVRSDTDI
+1439 GAVFAYQWVRSGTDI
-1454 EGAASSN
+1454 EGAASST
-1461 YTVTGAD
+1461 YTMTGED

-1502 PDSETPPE
+1502 PNEEPPPK
-1510 STETREA
+1510 STATREA

-1523 QEAAESPLTA
+1523 QEAAETPLTA

-1554 SENLEGFSYKTMRDN
+1554 SEELGEGFSSLTLRDH
-1569 AFTVTGGN
+1569 AFTVTGGEVAGARKLDGDSDTPN
-1577 VEGARRLDPPSN
+1577 IRWEITVSPDSNADVTVELPATEDCDAQGAICTADGTMLSSPLKFTVKGPPLTASTVSVPTSHNGSGEFRFRIAFSEEFSLSYKTLRDDHAFTVEGGKVTGARRLVKGSN
-1589 TKWQIKIRPTSN
+1589 IGWEIVVSPDSN
-1601 GDVTIVLPITEDCT
+1601 GDVTITLPATTDCDAQGAIC
-1615 ADGAVCT
+1615 ADG
-1622 GDRKLSNRLE
+1622 DKKLSNRLVFT
-1632 IIVSGPTSQQT
+1632 VSG
-1643 SQQRQESTAATG
+1643 
-1655 SPTISGTVQVGQTL
+1655 
-1669 AASTTGIADTDGL
+1669 
-1682 TNAAYSYQ
+1682 
-1690 WIAND
+1690 
-1695 GSSDSDIA
+1695 SS
-1703 DATASAYTLVARDA
+1703 R
-1717 GKTIKVKVSFTDDG
+1717 
-1731 GNEETLTS
+1731 
-1739 AVTAAVAATVPDAPG
+1739 
-1754 SLSVSVNDTGR
+1754 
-1765 LDVSWGAPES
+1765 
-1775 NGGSSVTGYRV
+1775 
-1786 QWKEAPDSW
+1786 
-1795 DTPADVSETTV
+1795 
-1806 TGTGHTVTGLTDG
+1806 
-1819 VEYTFRVFAVNT
+1819 
-1831 VGDSSATD
+1831 
-1839 DESGT
+1839 
-1844 SRETTAPTLSSATVD
+1844 
-1859 GATLTLTFSEGLT
+1859 
-1872 ETPLPAVATFTVNV
+1872 
-1886 EGNQRGVNT
+1886 
-1895 VAISGSTVTLTL
+1895 
-1907 ASAVTSTDD
+1907 
-1916 VSVGYT
+1916 
-1922 VPSDAAAA
+1922 
-1930 RLKDLSDNPAESF
+1930 
-1943 TGQTV
+1943 
-1948 TNNTAAAPPPLTASI
+1948 
-1963 HDEPSSHDGQKEFT
+1963 
-1977 FELRFSEN
+1977 
-1985 LEGFSYK
+1985 
-1992 TMRDNAFTV
+1992 
-2001 TGGNVEGA
+2001 
-2009 RRLDPPSNT
+2009 
-2018 KWQIKIRPTS
+2018 
-2028 NGDVTIVLPITEDCT
+2028 
-2043 ADGAVC
+2043 
-2049 TGDRKLSNR
+2049 
-2058 LEIIVSGPNG
+2058 

>member
-1 MTKLLPLLAIMA
+1 MTRLLPLLAIMA

-33 DPDLTADPPV
+33 DPDQTDDPPV
-43 ALQQNGLV
+43 ALQQNAIE

-61 DEADGL
+61 DEDDGL
-67 VVGFVAGDPGATP
+67 VAGFVAGDSGATP

-89 AVSLTT
+89 AVSFTT

-102 QLVEVLIATKVT
+102 QLVEVLIVTKVT

-140 FRGASEEDPD
+140 FRDATKEAPD
-150 LYLEFP
+150 LYLEFQ
-156 DNTPLYPNQT
+156 DNTPLFPNRT

-181 ISTAPNGDENPD
+181 ISTAPNGDEDPD
-193 SWPISDTSLQRNF
+193 GWPISDTSLQREF
-206 FSLTGRT
+206 FSLAGRS

-241 LRDTAD
+241 LRDTAS
-247 DGPLLRFGTERI
+247 DGPFLRFGTERV
-259 TKVWLKLPMGQTFD
+259 TKVWLNLPKGRTYD
-273 FCEPAFVAGSGTERS
+273 GGATNPSIRLDCEPRFVEGPDTETS
-288 WRLCDLHRD
+288 WRLCSTNR
-297 SHYDHEW
+297 HYDHEW

-329 AQSGTLDPVAN
+329 AQSGTLDPVAD
-340 IYAAEAFSSRKG
+340 IFAAEAFSSREG

-380 AVSEKL
+380 PVSEDL

-399 NAAAGYYQTPNARAG
+399 NAAAGYYQTPNASRG
-414 QDAGAEDGWTLGYPY
+414 EDPGASAGWTLGHPY
-429 GSKFIHPLGFAGDSW
+429 GSRFVRPLGFGGDSW

-450 SKRIPL
+450 SRRIPL
-456 NIHGWPNPLPAAPNP
+456 NVYGWPNPLPAAPNP

-510 NGNDAVHA
+510 NGNDAVHT

-545 GGGEPGVALYE
+545 GGGKPGVALHE

-605 GTGQDACAI
+605 SRGQDACAI
-614 RDWSIGD
+614 RNWSIGD
-621 VAYFREGPGAAW
+621 VSYFREGPGAAW
-633 SPNADLLKMAIL
+633 SPNADLLKMAVL
-645 GEPASS
+645 GERVSS
-651 ASAELGEPAC
+651 PSVEFDEPTC
-661 DDLPGDTTTTGR
+661 GDLPGDTTTAGR
-673 LVVDGD
+673 LVVAGD
-679 GVKGQHASARDADW
+679 GVKGQHHTSTDVDW

-728 TSAIAPVGD
+728 SSAIAPVGG
-737 TPYYQHP
+737 PPNWYQLP

-756 ADTYYVSIAS
+756 AGAYYVSIAS
-766 PKGGHAPDRV
+766 PKGGEAPDRV

-781 QSDDHPADTTTTA
+781 QSDDHPADTSTTA

-813 DDTATSD
+813 DDTATND

-862 TSSSKACSA
+862 TSSSGACSA
-871 SLYFT
+871 SMYFT
-876 PTTKADYYIAV
+876 PTTKGDYYIAV

-895 DQDDVD
+895 DKEDLD

-916 IGADAVLVVSLVV
+916 TGADAVLVVSLVV

-935 SLDTLGDALTPLSE
+935 SLDTLRDALTPLSE
-949 PAGGDLPAGTSAAG
+949 PSGADLPAGMSASG

-982 WFRVRFNGRIGER
+982 WFRVRFDGRIGER

-1027 PFSHIV
+1027 PYSHIV

-1202 GQRSFLFNFWL
+1202 GQRSFIFNFWL
-1213 VNDQRNG
+1213 VDDQRNG

-1229 RFYEARGRTLPSRL
+1229 RFYEARGRTLPARL
-1243 LVGFELGEYHFEPG
+1243 LVAFELGEYHFEPG

-1332 SIGHGGS
+1332 AIGTVKANIDGY
-1339 FQLTDYGFGRP
+1339 YGFDP
-1350 VLRNDD
+1350 SALRNDD
-1356 KSESE
+1356 KSTTEQ
-1361 KDSELVLSV
+1361 DSELVV
-1370 TRTHDT
+1370 EVGTTHDAY
-1376 WISAATSGTGTGTY
+1376 IHAATSGDGTGTY

-1398 PSMGQRA
+1398 TSMGQRA

-1439 GTVFAYQWVRSDTDI
+1439 EAVFAYQWVRSDTDI
-1454 EGAASSN
+1454 EGEISST
-1461 YTVTGAD
+1461 YTMTDDD
-1468 EGKPIQV
+1468 EGKAIQV
-1475 RVTFTDDAG
+1475 RVTFSDDAG
-1484 NAESLTSYAKLS
+1484 NEESLTSDAMAVAAALRLRSATLDGATLTLTYNDTLDSFVTLPQAAFTVSVNGGSRSVNAVSVAGASVTLTLASAAQAGDAVTVDYAK
-1496 APPLII
+1496 PNG
-1502 PDSETPPE
+1502 PDFIRDTQGRVASSFSGRAVSNDTPA
-1510 STETREA
+1510 TA
-1517 REAQGA
+1517 
-1523 QEAAESPLTA
+1523 LTA

-1539 ESHDGQED
+1539 GSHDGQED

-1554 SENLEGFSYKTMRDN
+1554 SEEPKEGFSDVTLRDHAFTVTRGTVVGARRLDSDSDTPNIRWEISVSPDSNADVTVELPATEDCEAQGAICTEDDTMLSSPLEFTVKGPPLTASVESAPPSHNGSGEFRFRIAFSEEPKTGFSYTTMRDH
-1569 AFTVTGGN
+1569 AFTVTGGS
-1577 VEGARRLDPPSN
+1577 VKGARRLEPPSN
-1589 TKWQIKIRPTSN
+1589 VGWEVVVKPGSN
-1601 GDVTIVLPITEDCT
+1601 GDVTVVLPVTTDC
-1615 ADGAVCT
+1615 AAQGAICT
-1622 GDRKLSNRLE
+1622 GDGRPLSNRLE
-1632 IIVSGPTSQQT
+1632 ITVSGP
-1643 SQQRQESTAATG
+1643 
-1655 SPTISGTVQVGQTL
+1655 SG
-1669 AASTTGIADTDGL
+1669 
-1682 TNAAYSYQ
+1682 
-1690 WIAND
+1690 
-1695 GSSDSDIA
+1695 
-1703 DATASAYTLVARDA
+1703 
-1717 GKTIKVKVSFTDDG
+1717 
-1731 GNEETLTS
+1731 
-1739 AVTAAVAATVPDAPG
+1739 
-1754 SLSVSVNDTGR
+1754 
-1765 LDVSWGAPES
+1765 
-1775 NGGSSVTGYRV
+1775 
-1786 QWKEAPDSW
+1786 
-1795 DTPADVSETTV
+1795 
-1806 TGTGHTVTGLTDG
+1806 
-1819 VEYTFRVFAVNT
+1819 
-1831 VGDSSATD
+1831 
-1839 DESGT
+1839 
-1844 SRETTAPTLSSATVD
+1844 
-1859 GATLTLTFSEGLT
+1859 
-1872 ETPLPAVATFTVNV
+1872 
-1886 EGNQRGVNT
+1886 
-1895 VAISGSTVTLTL
+1895 
-1907 ASAVTSTDD
+1907 
-1916 VSVGYT
+1916 
-1922 VPSDAAAA
+1922 
-1930 RLKDLSDNPAESF
+1930 
-1943 TGQTV
+1943 
-1948 TNNTAAAPPPLTASI
+1948 
-1963 HDEPSSHDGQKEFT
+1963 
-1977 FELRFSEN
+1977 
-1985 LEGFSYK
+1985 
-1992 TMRDNAFTV
+1992 
-2001 TGGNVEGA
+2001 
-2009 RRLDPPSNT
+2009 
-2018 KWQIKIRPTS
+2018 
-2028 NGDVTIVLPITEDCT
+2028 
-2043 ADGAVC
+2043 
-2049 TGDRKLSNR
+2049 
-2058 LEIIVSGPNG
+2058 

>member
-1 MTKLLPLLAIMA
+1 MIRLLPLLAILV
-13 LLLALVSLASAQ
+13 LLLGLVSLASAQ
-25 EATTDTSS
+25 DATTDTSS
-33 DPDLTADPPV
+33 DPDQADDPPV
-43 ALQQNGLV
+43 ALQQNSPV

-61 DEADGL
+61 DEDDGL

-80 PSAASYRSY
+80 SSAASYRSY
-89 AVSLTT
+89 AVSFTT

-102 QLVEVLIATKVT
+102 QLVEVLIGTKVT

-140 FRGASEEDPD
+140 FPGASKEDPD

-156 DNTPLYPNQT
+156 DNTPLNPNQT

-181 ISTAPNGDENPD
+181 ISTAPNGDESPD
-193 SWPISDTSLQRNF
+193 SWPISDTSLQREF
-206 FSLTGRT
+206 FSLAGRT

-241 LRDTAD
+241 LRDTAA
-247 DGPLLRFGTERI
+247 DGPFLRFGAERV
-259 TKVWLKLPMGQTFD
+259 TKVWLNLPKGRTYD
-273 FCEPAFVAGSGTERS
+273 GGATNPSIRVDCEPRFVEGPDTETS
-288 WRLCDLHRD
+288 WRLCSTNR
-297 SHYDHEW
+297 HYDHEW

-340 IYAAEAFSSRKG
+340 LYAADAFRTREG
-352 ARDPQSPLASYQA
+352 ARDPQPPLASYQA
-365 TAGIGGSPDRFAPRT
+365 TAGIGGSPDRFAAR
-380 AVSEKL
+380 AGSQRL
-386 HVEPGRTYVAYFQ
+386 HVYPERTYVAYFQ
-399 NAAAGYYQTPNARAG
+399 NAAAGYYETPNASRG
-414 QDAGAEDGWTLGYPY
+414 EDPGAAGWTLGGPY
-429 GSKFIHPLGFAGDSW
+429 GSRFVRPLAFGGDSW
-444 NFRPGD
+444 NFGGGD
-450 SKRIPL
+450 ARLIPL
-456 NIHGWPNPLPAAPNP
+456 NVYGWPNPLPPAPNP

-476 GPVLVSTLGQPS
+476 GPVLVSALGQPS
-488 NPTSQLVGKRI
+488 TSTGQLVGKRI
-499 NLEIGYAASFT
+499 NLELAYAASFT
-510 NGNDAVHA
+510 NGNDAVHT

-524 EVTVIP
+524 EVTFIP
-530 PLQVLGAI
+530 QSQVLGAI

-545 GGGEPGVALYE
+545 DGGKPGLALHQ

-569 FDAPADTTL
+569 FEAPADTTL

-605 GTGQDACAI
+605 STGQDACAI
-614 RDWSIGD
+614 RNWSIGD

-645 GEPASS
+645 GELVSGT
-651 ASAELGEPAC
+651 SAEFGEPTC
-661 DDLPGDTTTTGR
+661 GDLPGDTTTNGR
-673 LVVDGD
+673 LVVDGA

-728 TSAIAPVGD
+728 TSAIAPVEG
-737 TPYYQHP
+737 PQNYYQHP

-756 ADTYYVSIAS
+756 AGAYYVSIAS

-781 QSDDHPADTTTTA
+781 RSDDYPADTSTTA

-813 DDTATSD
+813 DDTATRD

-862 TSSSKACSA
+862 TSSSGACSA
-871 SLYFT
+871 SMYFT
-876 PTTKADYYIAV
+876 PPTKGDYYIAV

-895 DQDDVD
+895 DKEDVD

-935 SLDTLGDALTPLSE
+935 SLDTLRDALTPLSE
-949 PAGGDLPAGTSAAG
+949 PSGGARPAGTSAAG

-982 WFRVRFNGRIGER
+982 WFRVRFNGRKGER

-1005 TGDGTLP
+1005 TGDGALP

-1027 PFSHIV
+1027 TYSHIV
-1033 GQSKTRDN
+1033 GQSLTWNN

-1054 APCAGDYFVAVAG
+1054 EPCAGDYFVAVAG

-1089 PIESVGETWFV
+1089 PGPSRTGEEFAGWIDDRV
-1100 EWGLDTAE
+1100 ADRR
-1108 EGNDVDYLI
+1108 DVDFLI
-1117 GNLAPGLP
+1117 GNLAPGVS
-1125 ATVPAHDPRN
+1125 ATVPAHHP
-1135 SEPTELYD
+1135 SVPEPTELYD
-1143 TNQRGNAGASAL
+1143 TNQGGNSGASDL

-1161 PDRDYRLEIRV
+1161 PDRDYRLELRV

-1182 VGFIVFRGYLPYFD
+1182 VSFIVFRGYVPYFD
-1196 LGDVDE
+1196 LGDENE
-1202 GQRSFLFNFWL
+1202 GPGVMLYNFWL
-1213 VNDQRNG
+1213 LDDHRNG
-1220 DVSIEFKAP
+1220 DLSIEFKAP
-1229 RFYEARGRTLPSRL
+1229 RFYEVRGRTIPSRL
-1243 LVGFELGEYHFEPG
+1243 LVAFELGEYHFEPG

-1311 SYRVRMRG
+1311 SYRVSMRG

-1332 SIGHGGS
+1332 AIGVGAS
-1339 FQLTDYGFGRP
+1339 FTLADYGFGA

-1390 TIEVEEVT
+1390 TIELEEVT
-1398 PSMGQRA
+1398 TSMGQRA

-1439 GTVFAYQWVRSDTDI
+1439 GAVFSYQWVRSGDDI
-1454 EGAASSN
+1454 EGAASST
-1461 YTVTGAD
+1461 YTVTGDD
-1468 EGKPIQV
+1468 EGKAIQV

-1484 NAESLTSYAKLS
+1484 NAESVTSYAKLS

-1502 PDSETPPE
+1502 PDEEPPPK
-1510 STETREA
+1510 STATREA
-1517 REAQGA
+1517 REAQGG
-1523 QEAAESPLTA
+1523 QESAESPLTA
-1533 AIHDAP
+1533 AIHVEP

-1554 SENLEGFSYKTMRDN
+1554 SEEPNEGFSSLTLRDH
-1569 AFTVTGGN
+1569 ALTVTGGEVAGARQLDGDSATPNIRWEISVSPDSNAN
-1577 VEGARRLDPPSN
+1577 VTVELPATEDCEAQGAICTDDGRVLSNPLKFTVKGPPLTANTVSVPTSHNGSGEFRFRIAFSEEFSLSYLTLRDDHVFTVEGGKVVGARRLVKGSNIGWEIVVDPD
-1589 TKWQIKIRPTSN
+1589 SN
-1601 GDVTIVLPITEDCT
+1601 GDVTITLPVTEDCD
-1615 ADGAVCT
+1615 AQGALC
-1622 GDRKLSNRLE
+1622 
-1632 IIVSGPTSQQT
+1632 
-1643 SQQRQESTAATG
+1643 
-1655 SPTISGTVQVGQTL
+1655 
-1669 AASTTGIADTDGL
+1669 
-1682 TNAAYSYQ
+1682 
-1690 WIAND
+1690 
-1695 GSSDSDIA
+1695 
-1703 DATASAYTLVARDA
+1703 
-1717 GKTIKVKVSFTDDG
+1717 TDDG
-1731 GNEETLTS
+1731 
-1739 AVTAAVAATVPDAPG
+1739 
-1754 SLSVSVNDTGR
+1754 R
-1765 LDVSWGAPES
+1765 M
-1775 NGGSSVTGYRV
+1775 
-1786 QWKEAPDSW
+1786 
-1795 DTPADVSETTV
+1795 
-1806 TGTGHTVTGLTDG
+1806 
-1819 VEYTFRVFAVNT
+1819 
-1831 VGDSSATD
+1831 
-1839 DESGT
+1839 
-1844 SRETTAPTLSSATVD
+1844 LSS
-1859 GATLTLTFSEGLT
+1859 
-1872 ETPLPAVATFTVNV
+1872 PLEFTVK
-1886 EGNQRGVNT
+1886 G
-1895 VAISGSTVTLTL
+1895 L
-1907 ASAVTSTDD
+1907 
-1916 VSVGYT
+1916 
-1922 VPSDAAAA
+1922 
-1930 RLKDLSDNPAESF
+1930 
-1943 TGQTV
+1943 GQ
-1948 TNNTAAAPPPLTASI
+1948 
-1963 HDEPSSHDGQKEFT
+1963 
-1977 FELRFSEN
+1977 
-1985 LEGFSYK
+1985 
-1992 TMRDNAFTV
+1992 
-2001 TGGNVEGA
+2001 
-2009 RRLDPPSNT
+2009 
-2018 KWQIKIRPTS
+2018 
-2028 NGDVTIVLPITEDCT
+2028 
-2043 ADGAVC
+2043 
-2049 TGDRKLSNR
+2049 
-2058 LEIIVSGPNG
+2058 

>member
-1 MTKLLPLLAIMA
+1 MA
-13 LLLALVSLASAQ
+13 LLVGLVSVAHAQ

-33 DPDLTADPPV
+33 DPDQADDLQV
-43 ALQQNGLV
+43 ALQQNAIE

-67 VVGFVAGDPGATP
+67 VVGFVAGDSDATP

-89 AVSLTT
+89 AVSFTT
-95 GSDAGWY
+95 GSDAGWH

-129 SPHAEALYVTH
+129 SPHADALYVTH
-140 FRGASEEDPD
+140 FRGASKEAPE

-156 DNTPLYPNQT
+156 DNTPLHPNQT

-181 ISTAPNGDENPD
+181 ISTAPNGDEDPD
-193 SWPISDTSLQRNF
+193 SWAISDISLQRNF

-213 WQASALN
+213 WQAPALN
-220 PIAMVVDG
+220 PIAMVVNG

-241 LRDTAD
+241 LRDTAA
-247 DGPLLRFGTERI
+247 DGPFLRFGAERV
-259 TKVWLKLPMGQTFD
+259 TKVWLNLPKGRTYD
-273 FCEPAFVAGSGTERS
+273 GGATNPNIRLDCEPRFVEGPDTETS
-288 WRLCDLHRD
+288 WRLCSTNR
-297 SHYDHEW
+297 HYDHEW
-304 AGGRGFTTGPNPTGY
+304 AGGRGFTTGPHPTGY

-329 AQSGTLDPVAN
+329 VESGTLDPVAN
-340 IYAAEAFSSRKG
+340 LYAAEAFSSREG

-365 TAGIGGSPDRFAPRT
+365 TAGIGGSPDRFTPRT
-380 AVSEKL
+380 GSERFQA
-386 HVEPGRTYVAYFQ
+386 EPGRTYVAYFQ
-399 NAAAGYYQTPNARAG
+399 NAANGYYDTPNASPG
-414 QDAGAEDGWTLGYPY
+414 EDPGAEAGWTLGRPY
-429 GSKFIHPLGFAGDSW
+429 GSRFVRPLGFGGDSW
-444 NFRPGD
+444 NLGKGD
-450 SKRIPL
+450 AKQIPL
-456 NIHGWPNPLPAAPNP
+456 NVYGWPNPLPPAPNP

-488 NPTSQLVGKRI
+488 TSTGQLVGKRI
-499 NLEIGYAASFT
+499 NLEIAYAASFT
-510 NGNDAVHA
+510 NGNDAVHT

-545 GGGEPGVALYE
+545 DGGKPGVALHI

-561 NPQVGVLT
+561 NPQAGVLT

-614 RDWSIGD
+614 RNWSIGD
-621 VAYFREGPGAAW
+621 VAYFRERPGAAW

-645 GEPASS
+645 GEPVTS

-661 DDLPGDTTTTGR
+661 GDLPGDTTTTGR

-693 YAVSLD
+693 YAVSLE
-699 AGVDYQFDVVDAP
+699 AGVDYQFDADP
-712 PVYLL
+712 TDPQPTLYLL

-728 TSAIAPVGD
+728 SSQITRNGSYYSA
-737 TPYYQHP
+737 P
-744 NRVNSLPFRTDQ
+744 NRLNSLPFRTDQ
-756 ADTYYVSIAS
+756 AGAYYVSIAA

-781 QSDDHPADTTTTA
+781 QSDDYSADTSTTA

-813 DDTATSD
+813 DDTATDD
-820 VDWVRASLLANVRYH
+820 VDWVRASLLAYVRYH
-835 ISFDVGKC
+835 IIFDVGKC

-862 TSSSKACSA
+862 TSSSKACST
-871 SLYFT
+871 SMYFT
-876 PTTKADYYIAV
+876 PTTKGDYYIAV

-895 DQDDVD
+895 DKEDVD

-916 IGADAVLVVSLVV
+916 TGADAILVVSLVV

-935 SLDTLGDALTPLSE
+935 SLDTLRDALTPLSE
-949 PAGGDLPAGTSAAG
+949 PPGGDLPAGTSASG

-982 WFRVRFNGRIGER
+982 WFRVRFDGRIGER

-1005 TGDGTLP
+1005 TGDGTLE

-1027 PFSHIV
+1027 PFSHV
-1033 GQSKTRDN
+1033 LGQSKTRDN

-1054 APCAGDYFVAVAG
+1054 EPCAGDYFVAVAG
-1067 FEGSTGAYTLSVTD
+1067 LEGSTGAYTLSVTD

-1089 PIESVGETWFV
+1089 PVESVGETWFV
-1100 EWGLDTAE
+1100 EWGLDTADV
-1108 EGNDVDYLI
+1108 GNDVDHLI

-1125 ATVPAHDPRN
+1125 ATVPAYDPRN

-1143 TNQRGNAGASAL
+1143 TNQRGDAGASAL

-1161 PDRDYRLEIRV
+1161 PDRDYRLELRV
-1172 PETTDGRPAN
+1172 PETTDGRPAD
-1182 VGFIVFRGYLPYFD
+1182 VGFIVFRGYLPYYD

-1202 GQRSFLFNFWL
+1202 GQQSFLYNFWL
-1213 VNDQRNG
+1213 LDDQRNG

-1229 RFYEARGRTLPSRL
+1229 RFYEVEGRNIPSRL
-1243 LVGFELGEYHFEPG
+1243 LVAFELGEYHFEPG

-1296 DNDVDWFKVRLEEGK
+1296 DNDVDWFRVRLEEGK
-1311 SYRVRMRG
+1311 SYRIRMRG
-1319 AESGGGTLADPFL
+1319 SESGGGTLADPFL
-1332 SIGHGGS
+1332 AIGTVKVI
-1339 FQLTDYGFGRP
+1339 TDGYYGFDLSA
-1350 VLRNDD
+1350 LRNDD
-1356 KSESE
+1356 KSTTE
-1361 KDSELVLSV
+1361 KDSELVV
-1370 TRTHDT
+1370 PVFTTHDAY
-1376 WISAATSGTGTGTY
+1376 IHAATSGTGTGTY
-1390 TIEVEEVT
+1390 TIEVEEV
-1398 PSMGQRA
+1398 PSMQNQRA

-1439 GTVFAYQWVRSDTDI
+1439 GAVFAYQWVRSGADI
-1454 EGAASSN
+1454 ERAASST
-1461 YTVTGAD
+1461 YTVTGDD

-1502 PDSETPPE
+1502 PDEEPPPE
-1510 STETREA
+1510 STATREA

-1523 QEAAESPLTA
+1523 QEAAETPLTA

-1539 ESHDGQED
+1539 GSHDGQED

-1554 SENLEGFSYKTMRDN
+1554 SEEPKEGFSDVTLRDH
-1569 AFTVTGGN
+1569 AFTVTRGT
-1577 VEGARRLDPPSN
+1577 VVGARRLDGDSATPNIRWEISVSPDSNANVTVKLPVTEDCDTQGAICTDDGRVLSSPLEFTVKGPPLTASFE
-1589 TKWQIKIRPTSN
+1589 RVPTSHN
-1601 GDVTIVLPITEDCT
+1601 GSGEFRFRIAFSEEFSLSYKTLRDDHVFTVEGGKVVGARRLVNGSNIGWEIVVDPHSNADVTVKLPITEDCD
-1615 ADGAVCT
+1615 AQGA
-1622 GDRKLSNRLE
+1622 
-1632 IIVSGPTSQQT
+1632 I
-1643 SQQRQESTAATG
+1643 
-1655 SPTISGTVQVGQTL
+1655 
-1669 AASTTGIADTDGL
+1669 
-1682 TNAAYSYQ
+1682 
-1690 WIAND
+1690 
-1695 GSSDSDIA
+1695 
-1703 DATASAYTLVARDA
+1703 
-1717 GKTIKVKVSFTDDG
+1717 
-1731 GNEETLTS
+1731 
-1739 AVTAAVAATVPDAPG
+1739 
-1754 SLSVSVNDTGR
+1754 
-1765 LDVSWGAPES
+1765 
-1775 NGGSSVTGYRV
+1775 
-1786 QWKEAPDSW
+1786 
-1795 DTPADVSETTV
+1795 
-1806 TGTGHTVTGLTDG
+1806 
-1819 VEYTFRVFAVNT
+1819 
-1831 VGDSSATD
+1831 
-1839 DESGT
+1839 
-1844 SRETTAPTLSSATVD
+1844 
-1859 GATLTLTFSEGLT
+1859 
-1872 ETPLPAVATFTVNV
+1872 
-1886 EGNQRGVNT
+1886 
-1895 VAISGSTVTLTL
+1895 
-1907 ASAVTSTDD
+1907 
-1916 VSVGYT
+1916 
-1922 VPSDAAAA
+1922 
-1930 RLKDLSDNPAESF
+1930 
-1943 TGQTV
+1943 
-1948 TNNTAAAPPPLTASI
+1948 
-1963 HDEPSSHDGQKEFT
+1963 
-1977 FELRFSEN
+1977 
-1985 LEGFSYK
+1985 
-1992 TMRDNAFTV
+1992 
-2001 TGGNVEGA
+2001 
-2009 RRLDPPSNT
+2009 
-2018 KWQIKIRPTS
+2018 
-2028 NGDVTIVLPITEDCT
+2028 CT
-2043 ADGAVC
+2043 ADG
-2049 TGDRKLSNR
+2049 RMLSSP
-2058 LEIIVSGPNG
+2058 LEFTVSGPGQ

>member
-1 MTKLLPLLAIMA
+1 MTRLLPLLAILV
-13 LLLALVSLASAQ
+13 LLLGLVSLAHAQ
-25 EATTDTSS
+25 ETTTDTSS
-33 DPDLTADPPV
+33 DPDQADDPPV
-43 ALQQNGLV
+43 ALQQNSPV

-61 DEADGL
+61 DEDDGL
-67 VVGFVAGDPGATP
+67 VAGFVAGDPGATP

-89 AVSLTT
+89 AVSFTT

-102 QLVEVLIATKVT
+102 QLVEVIIATKVT

-156 DNTPLYPNQT
+156 DNTPLDPNQT

-329 AQSGTLDPVAN
+329 AQSGTLDPVAD

-352 ARDPQSPLASYQA
+352 ARDPQPPLASYQA

-380 AVSEKL
+380 AVSEDL
-386 HVEPGRTYVAYFQ
+386 NVEPGRTYVAYFQ

-510 NGNDAVHA
+510 NGNDAVHT

-545 GGGEPGVALYE
+545 VGGEPGVALYE

-605 GTGQDACAI
+605 SRGQDACAI
-614 RDWSIGD
+614 RNWSIGD

-633 SPNADLLKMAIL
+633 SPNADLLKMAVL
-645 GEPASS
+645 GERVSS
-651 ASAELGEPAC
+651 PSAEVDEPTC
-661 DDLPGDTTTTGR
+661 GDLPGDTATAGR
-673 LVVDGD
+673 LVVAGA
-679 GVKGQHASARDADW
+679 GVEGQHHTSTDVDW

-699 AGVDYQFDVVDAP
+699 AGVDYQFDADP
-712 PVYLL
+712 TDPQPRLYLL

-728 TSAIAPVGD
+728 SSAIAPVEG
-737 TPYYQHP
+737 PQNYYQHP

-756 ADTYYVSIAS
+756 AGAYYVSIAS
-766 PKGGHAPDRV
+766 PKGGEAPDRV

-781 QSDDHPADTTTTA
+781 RSDDHPADTSTTA
-794 VAELGELTRVYLM
+794 VAELGEPTRVHLM

-813 DDTATSD
+813 DDTATDD

-871 SLYFT
+871 SMYFT

-895 DQDDVD
+895 DKDDVD

-935 SLDTLGDALTPLSE
+935 SLDTLRDALTPLSE
-949 PAGGDLPAGTSAAG
+949 PSGADLPAGTSASG

-1005 TGDGTLP
+1005 TGDGTLE

-1027 PFSHIV
+1027 PYSHV
-1033 GQSKTRDN
+1033 LGQSLTWNN
-1041 DSGYGRN
+1041 DSGQGRN

-1054 APCAGDYFVAVAG
+1054 EPCAGDYFVAVAG
-1067 FEGSTGAYTLSVTD
+1067 NEGSTGSYTLSVTD

-1089 PIESVGETWFV
+1089 PGQSRTGEDFAG
-1100 EWGLDTAE
+1100 WGDDRVAFR
-1108 EGNDVDYLI
+1108 GDVDFLI

-1125 ATVPAHDPRN
+1125 ATIPAHDLTV
-1135 SEPTELYD
+1135 SEPTELHD
-1143 TNQRGNAGASAL
+1143 TNQRGNAAASDL

-1161 PDRDYRLEIRV
+1161 PDRDYRLELRV

-1182 VGFIVFRGYLPYFD
+1182 VGFIVFRGYVPYFD

-1202 GQRSFLFNFWL
+1202 PPGVMLYNFWL
-1213 VNDQRNG
+1213 LDDQRNG
-1220 DVSIEFKAP
+1220 DISMEFKAP
-1229 RFYEARGRTLPSRL
+1229 RFYEARGRNIPSRL
-1243 LVGFELGEYHFEPG
+1243 LVAFELGEYHFEPG
-1257 DVYTFV
+1257 DVYTIV
-1263 LTDITDSEDDYLG
+1263 LTDITDSGDDYLG

-1296 DNDVDWFKVRLEEGK
+1296 DNDVDWFRVRLEEGK

-1332 SIGHGGS
+1332 AIGYGES
-1339 FQLTDYGFGRP
+1339 FTFTDYGIGEE

-1398 PSMGQRA
+1398 TSMGQRA

-1420 AGETLTATTDG
+1420 AGETLTATTGG

-1439 GTVFAYQWVRSDTDI
+1439 GAVFTYQWVRSGTDI

-1502 PDSETPPE
+1502 PDEEPPPE
-1510 STETREA
+1510 STATREA

-1533 AIHDAP
+1533 AIHASP

-1554 SENLEGFSYKTMRDN
+1554 SEEPKEGFSDVTLRDH
-1569 AFTVTGGN
+1569 AFTVTGGEVAGARKLDSDSDTPN
-1577 VEGARRLDPPSN
+1577 TRWEITVTPDSNADVTVELPATEDCEAQGAICTEDDTMLSSPLKFTVKGPPLTASTVSVPTSHTGSGEFRFRIAFSEEFSLSYKTLRDDHVFTVEGGKVTGARRLVKGSN
-1589 TKWQIKIRPTSN
+1589 IGWEIVVKPDSN
-1601 GDVTIVLPITEDCT
+1601 GDVTIVLPATTDCN
-1615 ADGAVCT
+1615 AQGAICT
-1622 GDRKLSNRLE
+1622 GDGRPLSNRLE
-1632 IIVSGPTSQQT
+1632 ITVSGP
-1643 SQQRQESTAATG
+1643 G
-1655 SPTISGTVQVGQTL
+1655 
-1669 AASTTGIADTDGL
+1669 
-1682 TNAAYSYQ
+1682 
-1690 WIAND
+1690 
-1695 GSSDSDIA
+1695 
-1703 DATASAYTLVARDA
+1703 
-1717 GKTIKVKVSFTDDG
+1717 
-1731 GNEETLTS
+1731 
-1739 AVTAAVAATVPDAPG
+1739 
-1754 SLSVSVNDTGR
+1754 
-1765 LDVSWGAPES
+1765 
-1775 NGGSSVTGYRV
+1775 
-1786 QWKEAPDSW
+1786 
-1795 DTPADVSETTV
+1795 
-1806 TGTGHTVTGLTDG
+1806 
-1819 VEYTFRVFAVNT
+1819 
-1831 VGDSSATD
+1831 
-1839 DESGT
+1839 
-1844 SRETTAPTLSSATVD
+1844 
-1859 GATLTLTFSEGLT
+1859 
-1872 ETPLPAVATFTVNV
+1872 
-1886 EGNQRGVNT
+1886 
-1895 VAISGSTVTLTL
+1895 
-1907 ASAVTSTDD
+1907 
-1916 VSVGYT
+1916 
-1922 VPSDAAAA
+1922 
-1930 RLKDLSDNPAESF
+1930 
-1943 TGQTV
+1943 
-1948 TNNTAAAPPPLTASI
+1948 
-1963 HDEPSSHDGQKEFT
+1963 
-1977 FELRFSEN
+1977 
-1985 LEGFSYK
+1985 
-1992 TMRDNAFTV
+1992 
-2001 TGGNVEGA
+2001 
-2009 RRLDPPSNT
+2009 
-2018 KWQIKIRPTS
+2018 
-2028 NGDVTIVLPITEDCT
+2028 
-2043 ADGAVC
+2043 
-2049 TGDRKLSNR
+2049 
-2058 LEIIVSGPNG
+2058 

>member
-13 LLLALVSLASAQ
+13 LLLALVSLASAL

-43 ALQQNGLV
+43 APQQNGPV
-51 KLADNTDEVD
+51 KLADNTDDVD

-67 VVGFVAGDPGATP
+67 VVGFVAGDPGTTP

-89 AVSLTT
+89 AISLTT

-102 QLVEVLIATKVT
+102 QLVEVRIATKVT

-140 FRGASEEDPD
+140 LRGASEEDSD

-181 ISTAPNGDENPD
+181 ISTAPNGDEDPD

-206 FSLTGRT
+206 FALTGRT

-228 YPVEERVLVGAHG
+228 YPVEERVLVGSHG
-241 LRDTAD
+241 LRDTAA
-247 DGPLLRFGTERI
+247 DGPFLRFGTERI

-329 AQSGTLDPVAN
+329 AQSGTLDPVAD
-340 IYAAEAFSSRKG
+340 IFAAEAFSSREG

-510 NGNDAVHA
+510 NGNDAVHT

-524 EVTVIP
+524 EVTFIP
-530 PLQVLGAI
+530 SSQVLGAI

-545 GGGEPGVALYE
+545 GGGKPGVALYE

-605 GTGQDACAI
+605 SRGQDACAI
-614 RDWSIGD
+614 RNWSIGD

-633 SPNADLLKMAIL
+633 SPNADLLKMAVL
-645 GEPASS
+645 GERVSS
-651 ASAELGEPAC
+651 PSVEFGEPTC
-661 DDLPGDTTTTGR
+661 GDLPGDTTTAGR
-673 LVVDGD
+673 LVVAGA
-679 GVKGQHASARDADW
+679 GVEGQHHTSTDVDW

-728 TSAIAPVGD
+728 SSAIAPVEG
-737 TPYYQHP
+737 PPNWYQHP

-756 ADTYYVSIAS
+756 AGAYYVSIAS
-766 PKGGHAPDRV
+766 PKGGEAPDRV

-781 QSDDHPADTTTTA
+781 QSDDHPADTSTTA

-813 DDTATSD
+813 DDTATND

-862 TSSSKACSA
+862 TSSSGACSA
-871 SLYFT
+871 SMYFT
-876 PTTKADYYIAV
+876 PTTKGDYYIAV

-895 DQDDVD
+895 DKEDLD

-916 IGADAVLVVSLVV
+916 TGADAVLVVSLVV

-949 PAGGDLPAGTSAAG
+949 PAGADLPAGTSASG

-1182 VGFIVFRGYLPYFD
+1182 VGFLVFRGYLPYFD

-1202 GQRSFLFNFWL
+1202 GQRSFIFNFWL
-1213 VNDQRNG
+1213 VDDQRNG

-1332 SIGHGGS
+1332 AIGTVKAIIDGY
-1339 FQLTDYGFGRP
+1339 YGLDLSA
-1350 VLRNDD
+1350 LRNDD
-1356 KSESE
+1356 KSTAE
-1361 KDSELVLSV
+1361 KDSELVIEV
-1370 TRTHDT
+1370 GTTHDAY
-1376 WISAATSGTGTGTY
+1376 IHAATSGDGTGTY

-1398 PSMGQRA
+1398 TSMGQRA
-1405 NSPATGGPGITGTVQ
+1405 NSPATGGPGIIGSLL
-1420 AGETLTATTDG
+1420 AGETLTATTEN

-1439 GTVFAYQWVRSDTDI
+1439 EAVFAYQWVRSNTDI
-1454 EGAASSN
+1454 EGAISST
-1461 YTVTGAD
+1461 YTMTGDDA
-1468 EGKPIQV
+1468 GKAIQV
-1475 RVTFTDDAG
+1475 RVTFSDDAG
-1484 NAESLTSYAKLS
+1484 NEESLTSDAMAVAAALRLRSATLDGATLTLTYNDTLDSFVTLPQTAFTVSVNGGSRSVNAVSVAGASVTLTLASAAQAGDAVTVDYAK
-1496 APPLII
+1496 PNG
-1502 PDSETPPE
+1502 PDFIRDTQGRVASSFSGRAVSNDTPA
-1510 STETREA
+1510 TA
-1517 REAQGA
+1517 
-1523 QEAAESPLTA
+1523 LTA

-1539 ESHDGQED
+1539 GSHDGQED

-1554 SENLEGFSYKTMRDN
+1554 SEEPKEGFSDVTLRDHAFTVTRGTVVGARRLDSDSATPNIRWEISVSPDSNADVTVELPATEDCEAQGAICTEDDTMLSSPLEFTVKGSPLTASVESAPPSHNGSGEFRFRIAFSEEPKTGFSYTTMRDH
-1569 AFTVTGGN
+1569 AFTVTGGS
-1577 VEGARRLDPPSN
+1577 VKGARRLDPPSN
-1589 TKWQIKIRPTSN
+1589 VGWEVVVKPDSN
-1601 GDVTIVLPITEDCT
+1601 GDVTVVLPVTTDC
-1615 ADGAVCT
+1615 AAQGAICT
-1622 GDRKLSNRLE
+1622 GDGRPLSNRLE
-1632 IIVSGPTSQQT
+1632 ITVSGP
-1643 SQQRQESTAATG
+1643 
-1655 SPTISGTVQVGQTL
+1655 SG
-1669 AASTTGIADTDGL
+1669 
-1682 TNAAYSYQ
+1682 
-1690 WIAND
+1690 
-1695 GSSDSDIA
+1695 
-1703 DATASAYTLVARDA
+1703 
-1717 GKTIKVKVSFTDDG
+1717 
-1731 GNEETLTS
+1731 
-1739 AVTAAVAATVPDAPG
+1739 
-1754 SLSVSVNDTGR
+1754 
-1765 LDVSWGAPES
+1765 
-1775 NGGSSVTGYRV
+1775 
-1786 QWKEAPDSW
+1786 
-1795 DTPADVSETTV
+1795 
-1806 TGTGHTVTGLTDG
+1806 
-1819 VEYTFRVFAVNT
+1819 
-1831 VGDSSATD
+1831 
-1839 DESGT
+1839 
-1844 SRETTAPTLSSATVD
+1844 
-1859 GATLTLTFSEGLT
+1859 
-1872 ETPLPAVATFTVNV
+1872 
-1886 EGNQRGVNT
+1886 
-1895 VAISGSTVTLTL
+1895 
-1907 ASAVTSTDD
+1907 
-1916 VSVGYT
+1916 
-1922 VPSDAAAA
+1922 
-1930 RLKDLSDNPAESF
+1930 
-1943 TGQTV
+1943 
-1948 TNNTAAAPPPLTASI
+1948 
-1963 HDEPSSHDGQKEFT
+1963 
-1977 FELRFSEN
+1977 
-1985 LEGFSYK
+1985 
-1992 TMRDNAFTV
+1992 
-2001 TGGNVEGA
+2001 
-2009 RRLDPPSNT
+2009 
-2018 KWQIKIRPTS
+2018 
-2028 NGDVTIVLPITEDCT
+2028 
-2043 ADGAVC
+2043 
-2049 TGDRKLSNR
+2049 
-2058 LEIIVSGPNG
+2058 

>member
-1 MTKLLPLLAIMA
+1 MIRLLPILAIMA
-13 LLLALVSLASAQ
+13 LLVGLVSVALAQ
-25 EATTDTSS
+25 ETTTDTSS
-33 DPDLTADPPV
+33 DPPV
-43 ALQQNGLV
+43 AQQQNSSV
-51 KLADNTDEVD
+51 KLADNTDDVD
-61 DEADGL
+61 DEDDGL
-67 VVGFVAGDPGATP
+67 VAGFVAGDPGATP

-89 AVSLTT
+89 AVSFTT

-102 QLVEVLIATKVT
+102 QLVEVLIVTKVT

-140 FRGASEEDPD
+140 FRGATKEAPD

-156 DNTPLYPNQT
+156 DNTPLNPNQT

-181 ISTAPNGDENPD
+181 ISTAPNGDEGPD
-193 SWPISDTSLQRNF
+193 SWPISDTSLQREF
-206 FSLTGRT
+206 FSLAGRT

-241 LRDTAD
+241 LRDTAA
-247 DGPLLRFGTERI
+247 DGPFLRFGAERV
-259 TKVWLKLPMGQTFD
+259 TKGWLKLPKGRTYD
-273 FCEPAFVAGSGTERS
+273 GGATNPSIRIDCEPQFVEGPETETS
-288 WRLCDLHRD
+288 WRLC
-297 SHYDHEW
+297 STNKHYDHEW
-304 AGGRGFTTGPNPTGY
+304 AGGRGFTTGPHPTGY

-329 AQSGTLDPVAN
+329 AQSGTLNPVAN
-340 IYAAEAFSSRKG
+340 LYAADAFRTREG

-365 TAGIGGSPDRFAPRT
+365 TAGIGGSPDRFTPRT
-380 AVSEKL
+380 GSERFQA
-386 HVEPGRTYVAYFQ
+386 EPGRTYVAYFQ
-399 NAAAGYYQTPNARAG
+399 NAANGYYQTPNASRG
-414 QDAGAEDGWTLGYPY
+414 EDPGAEAGWTLGGPY
-429 GSKFIHPLGFAGDSW
+429 GSRFVHPVGFGGDDW
-444 NFRPGD
+444 NHDNEF
-450 SKRIPL
+450 KWIPL
-456 NIHGWPNPLPAAPNP
+456 NVYGWPNPLPPAPNP

-488 NPTSQLVGKRI
+488 TSTGQLVGKRI
-499 NLEIGYAASFT
+499 NLEIAYAASFT
-510 NGNDAVHA
+510 NGNDAVHT

-545 GGGEPGVALYE
+545 DGGKPGVALHE

-614 RDWSIGD
+614 RNWSIGD

-645 GEPASS
+645 GERVSS
-651 ASAELGEPAC
+651 PSAELGEPAC
-661 DDLPGDTTTTGR
+661 GDLPGDTTTTGR

-756 ADTYYVSIAS
+756 AGAYYVSIAS

-781 QSDDHPADTTTTA
+781 QSDDYSADTSTTA

-813 DDTATSD
+813 DDTATND

-871 SLYFT
+871 SMYFT
-876 PTTKADYYIAV
+876 PTTKGDYYIAV

-895 DQDDVD
+895 DKEDVD
-901 DDGRLKGTYH
+901 ADGRLKGTYH

-929 NYCTGE
+929 NYCAGE
-935 SLDTLGDALTPLSE
+935 SLDTLRDALTPLSE
-949 PAGGDLPAGTSAAG
+949 PSGGDLPAGTSASS

-995 VYWLELKGAD
+995 VYWLEMKGAD

-1027 PFSHIV
+1027 PYSHVV
-1033 GQSKTRDN
+1033 GQSLTWNN

-1054 APCAGDYFVAVAG
+1054 ERCAGDYFVAVAG
-1067 FEGSTGAYTLSVTD
+1067 NEGSTGSYTLSVTD
-1081 ITDTSTSI
+1081 ITDTSTSL
-1089 PIESVGETWFV
+1089 PGQSSTGADFAAWVDDRVGSMIDIDF
-1100 EWGLDTAE
+1100 
-1108 EGNDVDYLI
+1108 LI

-1125 ATVPAHDPRN
+1125 ATIPAHHPTVP
-1135 SEPTELYD
+1135 EPAEVYD
-1143 TNQRGNAGASAL
+1143 TNQGGNTRYSDL
-1155 FRLGVV
+1155 FRLSVV
-1161 PDRDYRLEIRV
+1161 PDRDYRVELRV
-1172 PETTDGRPAN
+1172 PETTDGRPAS
-1182 VGFIVFRGYLPYFD
+1182 VSFIVFRGYIPYFD
-1196 LGDVDE
+1196 LGDE
-1202 GQRSFLFNFWL
+1202 NEAPGAMIYNFWL
-1213 VNDQRNG
+1213 LDDQRNG
-1220 DVSIEFKAP
+1220 DLSMEFKAP
-1229 RFYEARGRTLPSRL
+1229 RFHEVRGRNIPARL
-1243 LVGFELGEYHFEPG
+1243 LVAFELGEYHFKPG

-1263 LTDITDSEDDYLG
+1263 LTDITDAEDDYLG

-1311 SYRVRMRG
+1311 SYRVSMSG

-1332 SIGHGGS
+1332 AIGYGAS
-1339 FQLTDYGFGRP
+1339 LTPTDYGLSRP
-1350 VLRNDD
+1350 VLHNDD

-1361 KDSELVLSV
+1361 KDSELVLSI

-1376 WISAATSGTGTGTY
+1376 WISAATSGDGTGTY

-1398 PSMGQRA
+1398 TSMGQRA

-1439 GTVFAYQWVRSDTDI
+1439 GAVFAYQWVRSGADI
-1454 EGAASSN
+1454 EGAASST
-1461 YTVTGAD
+1461 YTVTGDDA
-1468 EGKPIQV
+1468 GKPIQV

-1502 PDSETPPE
+1502 PDSETPPK
-1510 STETREA
+1510 STATREA

-1523 QEAAESPLTA
+1523 QETADTPLTA

-1539 ESHDGQED
+1539 GSHDGQED

-1554 SENLEGFSYKTMRDN
+1554 SEEPKEGFSYTTMRDH
-1569 AFTVTGGN
+1569 AFTVTGGT
-1577 VEGARRLDPPSN
+1577 VVGARRLDGDSDTPNTRWEISVTPDSNADVTVKLPVTEDCDTQGAICTEDGTMLSSPLKFTVKGPPPLTASTVSVPTSHNGSGEFRFRIAFSEEFSLSYKTLRDDHVFTVEGGKVTGARRLVKGSN
-1589 TKWQIKIRPTSN
+1589 IGWEIVVKPDSN
-1601 GDVTIVLPITEDCT
+1601 GDVTITLPATTDCD
-1615 ADGAVCT
+1615 AQGAICT
-1622 GDRKLSNRLE
+1622 DDDRMLSNRLE
-1632 IIVSGPTSQQT
+1632 LTVSGP
-1643 SQQRQESTAATG
+1643 
-1655 SPTISGTVQVGQTL
+1655 GQ
-1669 AASTTGIADTDGL
+1669 
-1682 TNAAYSYQ
+1682 
-1690 WIAND
+1690 
-1695 GSSDSDIA
+1695 
-1703 DATASAYTLVARDA
+1703 
-1717 GKTIKVKVSFTDDG
+1717 
-1731 GNEETLTS
+1731 
-1739 AVTAAVAATVPDAPG
+1739 
-1754 SLSVSVNDTGR
+1754 
-1765 LDVSWGAPES
+1765 
-1775 NGGSSVTGYRV
+1775 
-1786 QWKEAPDSW
+1786 
-1795 DTPADVSETTV
+1795 
-1806 TGTGHTVTGLTDG
+1806 
-1819 VEYTFRVFAVNT
+1819 
-1831 VGDSSATD
+1831 
-1839 DESGT
+1839 
-1844 SRETTAPTLSSATVD
+1844 
-1859 GATLTLTFSEGLT
+1859 
-1872 ETPLPAVATFTVNV
+1872 
-1886 EGNQRGVNT
+1886 
-1895 VAISGSTVTLTL
+1895 
-1907 ASAVTSTDD
+1907 
-1916 VSVGYT
+1916 
-1922 VPSDAAAA
+1922 
-1930 RLKDLSDNPAESF
+1930 
-1943 TGQTV
+1943 
-1948 TNNTAAAPPPLTASI
+1948 
-1963 HDEPSSHDGQKEFT
+1963 
-1977 FELRFSEN
+1977 
-1985 LEGFSYK
+1985 
-1992 TMRDNAFTV
+1992 
-2001 TGGNVEGA
+2001 
-2009 RRLDPPSNT
+2009 
-2018 KWQIKIRPTS
+2018 
-2028 NGDVTIVLPITEDCT
+2028 
-2043 ADGAVC
+2043 
-2049 TGDRKLSNR
+2049 
-2058 LEIIVSGPNG
+2058 

>member
-1 MTKLLPLLAIMA
+1 MTRLLPLLAIMA

-43 ALQQNGLV
+43 ALQQNSPV

-67 VVGFVAGDPGATP
+67 VAGFVAGDPGATP

-89 AVSLTT
+89 AVSFTT

-102 QLVEVLIATKVT
+102 QLVEVLIVTKVT

-156 DNTPLYPNQT
+156 DNTPLFPNQT

-181 ISTAPNGDENPD
+181 ISTAPNGDEDPD

-220 PIAMVVDG
+220 PIAIVVDG
-228 YPVEERVLVGAHG
+228 YPIEERVLVGAHG
-241 LRDTAD
+241 LRDTAA
-247 DGPLLRFGTERI
+247 DGPFLRFGTERV
-259 TKVWLKLPMGQTFD
+259 TKVWLNLPKGRTYD
-273 FCEPAFVAGSGTERS
+273 GGATNPSIRLDCEPRFVEGPDTETS
-288 WRLCDLHRD
+288 WRLCSTNR
-297 SHYDHEW
+297 HYDHEW
-304 AGGRGFTTGPNPTGY
+304 AGGRGFTTGPNSTGY

-329 AQSGTLDPVAN
+329 LESGTLDPVAN
-340 IYAAEAFSSRKG
+340 LYAAEAFSSREG

-380 AVSEKL
+380 AVSEEL
-386 HVEPGRTYVAYFQ
+386 HVDPERTYVAYFQ
-399 NAAAGYYQTPNARAG
+399 NAAAGYYQTPNASRG
-414 QDAGAEDGWTLGYPY
+414 EDPGGAGWTLGGPY
-429 GSKFIHPLGFAGDSW
+429 GSRFVRPLGFGGDSW

-450 SKRIPL
+450 SRRIPL
-456 NIHGWPNPLPAAPNP
+456 NVYGWPNPLPAAPNP

-476 GPVLVSTLGQPS
+476 GPVLVSALGQPS
-488 NPTSQLVGKRI
+488 TPTGQLVGKRI
-499 NLEIGYAASFT
+499 NLELAYAASFT
-510 NGNDAVHA
+510 NGSDAVHT

-524 EVTVIP
+524 EVTFIP
-530 PLQVLGAI
+530 PSQVLGAI

-545 GGGEPGVALYE
+545 GGGEPGGALHE

-605 GTGQDACAI
+605 STGQDACAI
-614 RDWSIGD
+614 RNWSIGD

-633 SPNADLLKMAIL
+633 SPNADLLKTAIL
-645 GEPASS
+645 GERASG
-651 ASAELGEPAC
+651 ASAEFSEPTC
-661 DDLPGDTTTTGR
+661 GDLPGDTTTAGR
-673 LVVDGD
+673 LVVDGA
-679 GVKGQHASARDADW
+679 GVEGQHHTSTDVDW

-728 TSAIAPVGD
+728 TSAIAPVEG
-737 TPYYQHP
+737 PQNYYQLP

-756 ADTYYVSIAS
+756 AGAYYVSIAS

-781 QSDDHPADTTTTA
+781 RSDDHPADTSTTA

-813 DDTATSD
+813 DDTATND

-862 TSSSKACSA
+862 TSSSGACSA
-871 SLYFT
+871 SMYFT
-876 PTTKADYYIAV
+876 PTTKGDYYIAV

-895 DQDDVD
+895 DKDDVD

-935 SLDTLGDALTPLSE
+935 SLDTLRDALTPLSE
-949 PAGGDLPAGTSAAG
+949 PAGADLPAGTSTAG

-1054 APCAGDYFVAVAG
+1054 APCAGDYFAAVAG

-1143 TNQRGNAGASAL
+1143 TNQRGDAGASAL

-1182 VGFIVFRGYLPYFD
+1182 VGFLVFRGYLPYFD

-1202 GQRSFLFNFWL
+1202 GQRSFIFNFWL
-1213 VNDQRNG
+1213 VADQRNG

-1282 TVAVGGSVTGNLEV
+1282 TVAVGGSASGNLEV
-1296 DNDVDWFKVRLEEGK
+1296 DNDVDWFRVRLEEGK
-1311 SYRVRMRG
+1311 SYRVSMRG

-1332 SIGHGGS
+1332 AIGTVKEIIDGY
-1339 FQLTDYGFGRP
+1339 YGLGLST
-1350 VLRNDD
+1350 LRNDD
-1356 KSESE
+1356 KSTTE
-1361 KDSELVLSV
+1361 KDSELVV
-1370 TRTHDT
+1370 PVFTTHDAY
-1376 WISAATSGTGTGTY
+1376 IHAATSGDGTGTY

-1398 PSMGQRA
+1398 TSMGQRA

-1461 YTVTGAD
+1461 YTVTGDD

-1484 NAESLTSYAKLS
+1484 NAESLTSDAMAVAAALRLRSATLDGATLTLTYNDTLDSFVTLPQAAFTVSVNGGSRSVNAVSVAGASVTLTLASAAQAGDAVTVDYAK
-1496 APPLII
+1496 PNG
-1502 PDSETPPE
+1502 PDFIRDTQGRVASSFSGRAVSNDTPA
-1510 STETREA
+1510 TA
-1517 REAQGA
+1517 
-1523 QEAAESPLTA
+1523 LTA

-1539 ESHDGQED
+1539 GSHDGQED

-1554 SENLEGFSYKTMRDN
+1554 SEEPKEGFSDVTLRDH
-1569 AFTVTGGN
+1569 AFTVTRGT
-1577 VEGARRLDPPSN
+1577 VVGARRLDSDSDTPNIRWEISVSPDSNADVTVELPATEDCEAQGAICTEDDTMLSSPLEFTVKGPPLTASFESVPTSHNGSGEFRFRIAFSEEFSLSYKTLRDDHVFTVEGGKVTGARRLVKGSN
-1589 TKWQIKIRPTSN
+1589 IGWEIVVDPDSN
-1601 GDVTIVLPITEDCT
+1601 GDVTITLPVTEDCDAQGAIC
-1615 ADGAVCT
+1615 ADG
-1622 GDRKLSNRLE
+1622 DKKLSSRLE
-1632 IIVSGPTSQQT
+1632 RTVSGP
-1643 SQQRQESTAATG
+1643 G
-1655 SPTISGTVQVGQTL
+1655 
-1669 AASTTGIADTDGL
+1669 
-1682 TNAAYSYQ
+1682 
-1690 WIAND
+1690 
-1695 GSSDSDIA
+1695 
-1703 DATASAYTLVARDA
+1703 
-1717 GKTIKVKVSFTDDG
+1717 
-1731 GNEETLTS
+1731 
-1739 AVTAAVAATVPDAPG
+1739 
-1754 SLSVSVNDTGR
+1754 
-1765 LDVSWGAPES
+1765 
-1775 NGGSSVTGYRV
+1775 
-1786 QWKEAPDSW
+1786 
-1795 DTPADVSETTV
+1795 
-1806 TGTGHTVTGLTDG
+1806 
-1819 VEYTFRVFAVNT
+1819 
-1831 VGDSSATD
+1831 
-1839 DESGT
+1839 
-1844 SRETTAPTLSSATVD
+1844 
-1859 GATLTLTFSEGLT
+1859 
-1872 ETPLPAVATFTVNV
+1872 
-1886 EGNQRGVNT
+1886 
-1895 VAISGSTVTLTL
+1895 
-1907 ASAVTSTDD
+1907 
-1916 VSVGYT
+1916 
-1922 VPSDAAAA
+1922 
-1930 RLKDLSDNPAESF
+1930 
-1943 TGQTV
+1943 
-1948 TNNTAAAPPPLTASI
+1948 
-1963 HDEPSSHDGQKEFT
+1963 
-1977 FELRFSEN
+1977 
-1985 LEGFSYK
+1985 
-1992 TMRDNAFTV
+1992 
-2001 TGGNVEGA
+2001 
-2009 RRLDPPSNT
+2009 
-2018 KWQIKIRPTS
+2018 
-2028 NGDVTIVLPITEDCT
+2028 
-2043 ADGAVC
+2043 
-2049 TGDRKLSNR
+2049 
-2058 LEIIVSGPNG
+2058 

>member
-1 MTKLLPLLAIMA
+1 MRKKQPRTPRPTLILRPTRRWRC
-13 LLLALVSLASAQ
+13 SR
-25 EATTDTSS
+25 
-33 DPDLTADPPV
+33 TA
-43 ALQQNGLV
+43 LV

-67 VVGFVAGDPGATP
+67 VAGFVAGDPGATP

-89 AVSLTT
+89 AVSFTT

-102 QLVEVLIATKVT
+102 QLVEVLIVTKVT

-124 RDHEG
+124 RDHQG

-140 FRGASEEDPD
+140 FRGATKEAPD
-150 LYLEFP
+150 LYLEFQ
-156 DNTPLYPNQT
+156 DNTPLFPNRT

-181 ISTAPNGDENPD
+181 ISTAPNGDEDPD
-193 SWPISDTSLQRNF
+193 GWPISDTSLQRDF

-220 PIAMVVDG
+220 PIAILVDG

-241 LRDTAD
+241 LRDTAS
-247 DGPLLRFGTERI
+247 DGPFLRFGTERV
-259 TKVWLKLPMGQTFD
+259 TKVWLNLPKGRTYD
-273 FCEPAFVAGSGTERS
+273 GGATNPSIRLDCEPRFVEGPDTETS
-288 WRLCDLHRD
+288 WRLCDLHPD

-304 AGGRGFTTGPNPTGY
+304 VGGRGFTTGPNPTGY

-340 IYAAEAFSSRKG
+340 LYAAEAFSSRKG

-365 TAGIGGSPDRFAPRT
+365 AAGIGGSPDRFAPRT

-399 NAAAGYYQTPNARAG
+399 NAAAGYYQTPNASRG
-414 QDAGAEDGWTLGYPY
+414 EDPGAEAGWTLGHPY
-429 GSKFIHPLGFAGDSW
+429 GSRFVRPLGFGGDSW

-450 SKRIPL
+450 SRRIPL
-456 NIHGWPNPLPAAPNP
+456 NVYGWPNPLPAAPNP

-510 NGNDAVHA
+510 NGNDAVHT

-545 GGGEPGVALYE
+545 GGGEPGVALHE

-605 GTGQDACAI
+605 STGQDACAI
-614 RDWSIGD
+614 RNWSIGD

-633 SPNADLLKMAIL
+633 SPNADLLKMAVL
-645 GEPASS
+645 GERVSS
-651 ASAELGEPAC
+651 PSAEFDEPTC
-661 DDLPGDTTTTGR
+661 GDLPGDTTTAGR
-673 LVVDGD
+673 LVVDGA
-679 GVKGQHASARDADW
+679 GVEGQHHTATDVDW

-699 AGVDYQFDVVDAP
+699 AGVDYQFDADP
-712 PVYLL
+712 TDPQPTLYLL

-728 TSAIAPVGD
+728 TSAIAPVGG
-737 TPYYQHP
+737 PPNWYQHP

-781 QSDDHPADTTTTA
+781 RSDDHPADTTTTA

-813 DDTATSD
+813 DDTATND

-862 TSSSKACSA
+862 TSLSGACST
-871 SLYFT
+871 SMYFT
-876 PTTKADYYIAV
+876 PTTKGDYYIAV

-895 DQDDVD
+895 DKDDVD

-935 SLDTLGDALTPLSE
+935 SADTLRDALTPLFE
-949 PAGGDLPAGTSAAG
+949 PSGADLPAGTSTAG

-1027 PFSHIV
+1027 PFSRIV
-1033 GQSKTRDN
+1033 GQSLTWNN

-1054 APCAGDYFVAVAG
+1054 EPCAGDYFVAVAG

-1089 PIESVGETWFV
+1089 PGQSRTGDDFA
-1100 EWGLDTAE
+1100 EWGDDRVAFSGE
-1108 EGNDVDYLI
+1108 VDFLI

-1125 ATVPAHDPRN
+1125 ATVPAHDLTV
-1135 SEPTELYD
+1135 SEPTELHD
-1143 TNQRGNAGASAL
+1143 TNQRGNAGASIL

-1161 PDRDYRLEIRV
+1161 PDRDYRLELRV

-1182 VGFIVFRGYLPYFD
+1182 VSFIVFRGYVPYFD
-1196 LGDVDE
+1196 LGDE
-1202 GQRSFLFNFWL
+1202 NELPGAMLYNFWL
-1213 VNDQRNG
+1213 VDDQRNG
-1220 DVSIEFKAP
+1220 DLSTEFKAP
-1229 RFYEARGRTLPSRL
+1229 RFYEVEGRNIPARL
-1243 LVGFELGEYHFEPG
+1243 LVAFELGEYHFEPG

-1282 TVAVGGSVTGNLEV
+1282 TVAVGGSASGNLEV
-1296 DNDVDWFKVRLEEGK
+1296 DNDVDWFRVRLEEGK
-1311 SYRVRMRG
+1311 SYRVSMRG

-1332 SIGHGGS
+1332 AIGYAES
-1339 FQLTDYGFGRP
+1339 FTFTDYGIGEE

-1376 WISAATSGTGTGTY
+1376 WISAATSGAGTGTY

-1398 PSMGQRA
+1398 TSMGQRA

-1420 AGETLTATTDG
+1420 AGETLTATTNG

-1439 GTVFAYQWVRSDTDI
+1439 GAVFAYQWVRSDTDI
-1454 EGAASSN
+1454 EGAASST
-1461 YTVTGAD
+1461 YTVTGDD

-1484 NAESLTSYAKLS
+1484 NAESVTSYAKLS

-1502 PDSETPPE
+1502 PDEEEQEEPET
-1510 STETREA
+1510 
-1517 REAQGA
+1517 
-1523 QEAAESPLTA
+1523 PLTA

-1554 SENLEGFSYKTMRDN
+1554 SEEPKEGFSDVTLRDH
-1569 AFTVTGGN
+1569 AFTVKGGTVAGARQMDGDSDTPN
-1577 VEGARRLDPPSN
+1577 IRWEISVSPDSNADVTVELSATEDCDAQGAICTDDDTMLSSPLEFTVKGPPLTASLESVPTSHNGSGEFRFRIAFSEEFSLSYKTLRDDHVFTVEGGKVTGARRLVKGSN
-1589 TKWQIKIRPTSN
+1589 IGWEVVVEPDSN
-1601 GDVTIVLPITEDCT
+1601 GDVTITLPATTDCDAQGAIC
-1615 ADGAVCT
+1615 ADG
-1622 GDRKLSNRLE
+1622 DKKLSNRLE
-1632 IIVSGPTSQQT
+1632 ITVSGP
-1643 SQQRQESTAATG
+1643 
-1655 SPTISGTVQVGQTL
+1655 
-1669 AASTTGIADTDGL
+1669 
-1682 TNAAYSYQ
+1682 
-1690 WIAND
+1690 
-1695 GSSDSDIA
+1695 
-1703 DATASAYTLVARDA
+1703 
-1717 GKTIKVKVSFTDDG
+1717 G
-1731 GNEETLTS
+1731 G
-1739 AVTAAVAATVPDAPG
+1739 
-1754 SLSVSVNDTGR
+1754 
-1765 LDVSWGAPES
+1765 
-1775 NGGSSVTGYRV
+1775 
-1786 QWKEAPDSW
+1786 
-1795 DTPADVSETTV
+1795 
-1806 TGTGHTVTGLTDG
+1806 
-1819 VEYTFRVFAVNT
+1819 
-1831 VGDSSATD
+1831 
-1839 DESGT
+1839 
-1844 SRETTAPTLSSATVD
+1844 
-1859 GATLTLTFSEGLT
+1859 
-1872 ETPLPAVATFTVNV
+1872 
-1886 EGNQRGVNT
+1886 
-1895 VAISGSTVTLTL
+1895 
-1907 ASAVTSTDD
+1907 
-1916 VSVGYT
+1916 
-1922 VPSDAAAA
+1922 
-1930 RLKDLSDNPAESF
+1930 
-1943 TGQTV
+1943 
-1948 TNNTAAAPPPLTASI
+1948 
-1963 HDEPSSHDGQKEFT
+1963 
-1977 FELRFSEN
+1977 
-1985 LEGFSYK
+1985 
-1992 TMRDNAFTV
+1992 
-2001 TGGNVEGA
+2001 
-2009 RRLDPPSNT
+2009 
-2018 KWQIKIRPTS
+2018 
-2028 NGDVTIVLPITEDCT
+2028 
-2043 ADGAVC
+2043 
-2049 TGDRKLSNR
+2049 
-2058 LEIIVSGPNG
+2058 

>member
-1 MTKLLPLLAIMA
+1 MNRLLPLLAIMA
-13 LLLALVSLASAQ
+13 LLVGLVSVAYAQ
-25 EATTDTSS
+25 ETTTDTSS
-33 DPDLTADPPV
+33 DPDQADDPPV
-43 ALQQNGLV
+43 AQQQNSPV
-51 KLADNTDEVD
+51 KLADNTDDVD
-61 DEADGL
+61 DEDDGL
-67 VVGFVAGDPGATP
+67 VAGFVAGDPGATP

-89 AVSLTT
+89 AVSFTT

-102 QLVEVLIATKVT
+102 QLVEVLIVTKVT

-140 FRGASEEDPD
+140 FRGATKEAPD

-156 DNTPLYPNQT
+156 DNTPLNPNQT

-181 ISTAPNGDENPD
+181 ISTAPNGDEDPD

-206 FSLTGRT
+206 FTLAGRT

-220 PIAMVVDG
+220 PIAIVVDG

-241 LRDTAD
+241 LRDTAA
-247 DGPLLRFGTERI
+247 DGPFLRFGAERV
-259 TKVWLKLPMGQTFD
+259 TKVWLKLPKGRTYD
-273 FCEPAFVAGSGTERS
+273 GGATNPNIRIDCEPQFVAGPNTETS
-288 WRLCDLHRD
+288 WRLC
-297 SHYDHEW
+297 STNKHYDHEW
-304 AGGRGFTTGPNPTGY
+304 AGGRGFTTGPHPMGY

-329 AQSGTLDPVAN
+329 VESGTLDPVAN
-340 IYAAEAFSSRKG
+340 LYAAEAFRSREG

-380 AVSEKL
+380 GSERFQA
-386 HVEPGRTYVAYFQ
+386 EPGLTYVAYFQ
-399 NAAAGYYQTPNARAG
+399 NAAAGYYETPNASPG
-414 QDAGAEDGWTLGYPY
+414 EDLGAEAGWTLGGPY
-429 GSKFIHPLGFAGDSW
+429 GSRFVHPVGFGGDDW
-444 NFRPGD
+444 NHDNEF
-450 SKRIPL
+450 KWIPL
-456 NIHGWPNPLPAAPNP
+456 NVYGWPNPLPPAPNP

-488 NPTSQLVGKRI
+488 TSTGQLVGKRI
-499 NLEIGYAASFT
+499 NLEIAYAASFT
-510 NGNDAVHA
+510 NGNDAVHT

-545 GGGEPGVALYE
+545 DGGKPGVALHE

-633 SPNADLLKMAIL
+633 SPNADLLKMAVL
-645 GEPASS
+645 GERVSGTS
-651 ASAELGEPAC
+651 AGFGEPTC
-661 DDLPGDTTTTGR
+661 GDLPGDTTTTGR
-673 LVVDGD
+673 LVVDGA

-728 TSAIAPVGD
+728 TSAIAPVEG
-737 TPYYQHP
+737 PQNYYQHP

-756 ADTYYVSIAS
+756 AGAYYVSIAS

-781 QSDDHPADTTTTA
+781 QSDDHPADTSTTA

-813 DDTATSD
+813 DDTATND

-850 GIHDADGTAIPM
+850 GIHDSDGTAIPM
-862 TSSSKACSA
+862 TSSSKACST
-871 SLYFT
+871 SMYFT
-876 PTTKADYYIAV
+876 PTTKGDYYIAV

-895 DQDDVD
+895 DKDDVD

-916 IGADAVLVVSLVV
+916 TGADAVLVVSLVV

-935 SLDTLGDALTPLSE
+935 SLDTLRDALTPLSE
-949 PAGGDLPAGTSAAG
+949 PSGGDLPAGTSASG

-1012 DPLIVGIYDRQGNYI
+1012 DPLIVGIYDRQGTFI
-1027 PFSHIV
+1027 PYSHVV

-1100 EWGLDTAE
+1100 EWGVDTAE

-1202 GQRSFLFNFWL
+1202 GQRSFIFNFWL
-1213 VNDQRNG
+1213 VDDQRNG

-1229 RFYEARGRTLPSRL
+1229 RFYEARGRNIPARL
-1243 LVGFELGEYHFEPG
+1243 FVGFELGEYHFEPG

-1282 TVAVGGSVTGNLEV
+1282 TVAVGGSASGNLEV
-1296 DNDVDWFKVRLEEGK
+1296 DNDVDWFRVRLEEGK
-1311 SYRVRMRG
+1311 SYRVSMRG

-1332 SIGHGGS
+1332 AIGTVKVIIDGY
-1339 FQLTDYGFGRP
+1339 YGFDLSA
-1350 VLRNDD
+1350 LRNDD
-1356 KSESE
+1356 KSTTE
-1361 KDSELVLSV
+1361 KDSELVV
-1370 TRTHDT
+1370 EVGTTHDAY
-1376 WISAATSGTGTGTY
+1376 IHAATSGAGTGTY

-1398 PSMGQRA
+1398 TSMGQRA

-1439 GTVFAYQWVRSDTDI
+1439 GAVFAYQWVRSGADI
-1454 EGAASSN
+1454 EGAASST
-1461 YTVTGAD
+1461 YTVTGDD

-1502 PDSETPPE
+1502 PDEEPPPK
-1510 STETREA
+1510 STATREA
-1517 REAQGA
+1517 REAQGG
-1523 QEAAESPLTA
+1523 QEAAETPLTA
-1533 AIHDAP
+1533 SIHDAP

-1554 SENLEGFSYKTMRDN
+1554 SEEPKEDFSYKTLRDH
-1569 AFTVTGGN
+1569 AFTVTRGT
-1577 VEGARRLDPPSN
+1577 VAGARRLDSDSATPNIRWEISVTPDSNADVTVELPVTEDCEAQGAICTEDGTMLSSPLKFTVKGPPLTANTVSVPTSHNGSGEFRFRIAFSEEFSLSYLTLRDDHVFTVEGGSVTGARRLVKGSN
-1589 TKWQIKIRPTSN
+1589 IGWEIVVEPDSN
-1601 GDVTIVLPITEDCT
+1601 GDVTIVLPATTDCDAQGAIC
-1615 ADGAVCT
+1615 ADDG
-1622 GDRKLSNRLE
+1622 RMLSSPLE
-1632 IIVSGPTSQQT
+1632 FTVSGP
-1643 SQQRQESTAATG
+1643 
-1655 SPTISGTVQVGQTL
+1655 GQ
-1669 AASTTGIADTDGL
+1669 
-1682 TNAAYSYQ
+1682 
-1690 WIAND
+1690 
-1695 GSSDSDIA
+1695 
-1703 DATASAYTLVARDA
+1703 
-1717 GKTIKVKVSFTDDG
+1717 
-1731 GNEETLTS
+1731 
-1739 AVTAAVAATVPDAPG
+1739 
-1754 SLSVSVNDTGR
+1754 
-1765 LDVSWGAPES
+1765 
-1775 NGGSSVTGYRV
+1775 
-1786 QWKEAPDSW
+1786 
-1795 DTPADVSETTV
+1795 
-1806 TGTGHTVTGLTDG
+1806 
-1819 VEYTFRVFAVNT
+1819 
-1831 VGDSSATD
+1831 
-1839 DESGT
+1839 
-1844 SRETTAPTLSSATVD
+1844 
-1859 GATLTLTFSEGLT
+1859 
-1872 ETPLPAVATFTVNV
+1872 
-1886 EGNQRGVNT
+1886 
-1895 VAISGSTVTLTL
+1895 
-1907 ASAVTSTDD
+1907 
-1916 VSVGYT
+1916 
-1922 VPSDAAAA
+1922 
-1930 RLKDLSDNPAESF
+1930 
-1943 TGQTV
+1943 
-1948 TNNTAAAPPPLTASI
+1948 
-1963 HDEPSSHDGQKEFT
+1963 
-1977 FELRFSEN
+1977 
-1985 LEGFSYK
+1985 
-1992 TMRDNAFTV
+1992 
-2001 TGGNVEGA
+2001 
-2009 RRLDPPSNT
+2009 
-2018 KWQIKIRPTS
+2018 
-2028 NGDVTIVLPITEDCT
+2028 
-2043 ADGAVC
+2043 
-2049 TGDRKLSNR
+2049 
-2058 LEIIVSGPNG
+2058 